1 MNAPVLLAQLAGSTT
16 QTPPS
21 PKNLKLEK
29 PQNGQAIS
37 VHLDGNTKLDFADIA
52 SEKLTFVKVGEKL
65 IILFDNQSTVTVD
78 PVFDSMGKPLTDLAF
93 DMGSDRT
100 LTGEQFAQTFP
111 ITTDQSVLP
120 AAGGATGP
128 TGGANFG
135 DATVGALGASGARL
149 ALLTGEDTGGGFD
162 NLDDGT
168 PNPSPIPGGV
178 TAVTLN
184 EDGFAEGNLGGTG
197 DTGGTA
203 TSVTGS
209 LNVDFG
215 TDGSNRSFAFSLN
228 QPTLAGLTSD
238 GQTVQL
244 AFTTVNGQPVLI
256 GYVGGDFN
264 VAANQ
269 VFTVSLDA
277 SSLQGNYT
285 FTLLRPLDHPI
296 GGTEDTI
303 NLSIN
308 VIATD
313 GSGDT
318 VAVTIPI
325 GINDDT
331 PVIGTPADA
340 ALTDPLSGNPATQTG
355 SLGISWGADRYND
368 HVDGGVSATTGAT
381 GDRSVV
387 FANTQVT
394 ATGDGATA
402 IGTLTSHG
410 ETVRYVLLEN
420 GTVLVAYT
428 GATAPTSLADL
439 QQSGTP
445 SGEGEGGEGGIANNV
460 VFVVTLSDASNSGSY
475 VVTQYRSLDHDNGSA
490 TFQNIDLAFNF
501 TATDSDGDTVNG
513 TLHAVIADTVPVVT
527 GSADASTL
535 SEGNGETPPSE
546 GGGDMPSLLVVG
558 GSFTPKD
565 TGAVSLHIDWRSDNQ
580 NPNTPGATHD
590 RSVTFTAAT
599 QTALEALGLTSD
611 GATIIYTISA
621 GGTLLTATTAASEGH
636 SARTIFTVQLSDS
649 GNGSYDFTLLDNLD
663 HRGSSEGSQA
673 LTFGFI
679 ATDSDGDSTVPAS
692 FTVNITDDVPTAG
705 GIESQTLSEQT
716 QSGATNGFVSTSLDN
731 VSLNINWG
739 ADDVNN
745 NGASIDRK
753 VAFTTAAAPSGL
765 TSNGEAITYVLSE
778 NGTLLTASA
787 GERVVFTVKLSD
799 INSGTYTFTLLDNLD
814 HVGANGASIAL
825 GFNFT
830 ATDAD
835 GDPVGSSFTVNI
847 NDDVPTT
854 GAIAGETLVESTSAE
869 SSNAFIAKALNGISL
884 NVDWNSDDA
893 NAGGTN
899 DRSVAFTTSAAPS
912 GLTSNGQTIIYT
924 LSDNGTLLTAT
935 AGART
940 VFTVQLSDTGNGT
953 YTFNLLDNLD
963 HAGANGASVPLTF
976 SFTATDSDGD
986 TTSPASFTVNVT
998 DDSPGIGTPDVLT
1011 LVESTSPSSSNAF
1024 ISATATGS
1032 LAVDWNSD
1040 DNNQVSGP
1048 GTSDR
1053 SVAFSAATLTSLN
1066 ALHLTSNGTTLTY
1079 SFSDNGQL
1087 LTAKAGGTTVFTVQ
1101 LSDTANGTYTFKLLD
1116 NLDHASG
1123 NAKNDLALTFGFT
1136 ATDSDGDTTAPASF
1150 TVHVTDDVPVAG
1162 VGDTRGVDE
1171 DDLLS
1176 GTSPNFFDL
1185 QVGGRLNIDWNSDDH
1200 DGGNV
1205 ANRSVSFEHTAA
1217 ADNVAVRDVNN
1228 NLVNLTSD
1236 GATVHYT
1243 IIGEDLVA
1251 YTGNNPFFNRV
1262 FVVSLDDDNAGSYTF
1277 TLLGHVDHPTADG
1290 QNTLTFTFDYTATDS
1305 DGDKSSSVFSV
1316 TVKDDVPTIGNTE
1329 SESVREDS
1337 LPTTFYDTTFPDAPN
1352 STVQLGDLNI
1362 NWGADN
1368 NNSGA
1373 TNNRSVVFTTAAGAT
1388 GLTSDGTAIVYSISA
1403 DGTVLT
1409 AKAGVRTVFTV
1420 ELSDSGDGS
1429 YKFTL
1434 FDNIDHAASG
1444 QNDDSRTLSFG
1455 IKATDSDGDSATADF
1470 VVSIVDDAP
1479 EAHTGDGRT
1488 INENDLSNGT
1498 SPNAP
1503 GLTATGDLNIS
1514 WGADDANPSAG
1525 GGLGDRTVGFRFNSA
1540 ADNVDAENSNGQNL
1554 TLRSDGQTVQY
1565 AFDGQ
1570 KLVGYIGANL
1580 ASGTR
1585 IFEVTLSDANDGS
1598 YTFKLLGNLDHP
1610 TGSGTNLVN
1619 LTFSYTA
1626 TDGDGDTSSSNFTVT
1641 IRDDVPE
1648 IGAPV
1653 ASTLTEDTTIVGG
1666 GEEFVPQTA
1675 LNKSLN
1681 INWGADDN
1689 NSGTANRSVAFSSS
1703 MDSGDSVHTTG
1714 SGSPVLKS
1722 DGVTVQFLRISDT
1735 EIWGM
1740 ANDNGGS
1747 LTINDRKVFHI
1758 TLSDTGNGTYT
1769 FELLDN
1775 LDHVGSGQGSAL
1787 SLQLGFVAT
1796 DADGDTDSSSF
1807 TVTIS
1812 DDNGRPS
1819 IGTAQAVS
1827 VDEDGLTGGNTQP
1840 ATGDLPGAATSAM
1853 GSLAISWG
1861 ADNNNSGAA
1870 DRSVAFSGI
1879 SDGQNAMS
1887 NVGPLTVDGAQV
1899 KLWVVGNTV
1908 YGYTGSNPMNGST
1921 PPSAGS
1927 QVFTVSLSDLSSG
1940 NYTFNLLKHLDHPA
1954 GNNENDITL
1963 SFGYQATDADGDVTA
1978 ASTFTVTVNDDS
1990 PVTTGAVTAATVL
2003 DDDAFAGGNAGGA
2016 GDVTNATSATG
2027 AAGALFSA
2035 GADGFK
2041 SVTLGTTTA
2050 FSTIYKD
2057 ANGVAHQESV
2067 TWGSASV
2074 SGGVTTWTA
2083 IGAVSGAT
2091 VATLAIGANGSYTFT
2106 TSRPLVHP
2114 TAGANE
2120 ENLSLTFNY
2129 TVTDGDN
2136 DPATGSLTVNV
2147 NDDTPVS
2154 QGTVTAA
2161 TTLDDEA
2168 QTVFP
2173 ANAGGVSGDVSP
2185 DTNTTS
2191 GAAGSLFTAGADGFK
2206 SVAMTSATFS
2216 VVYKDANGFALTETA
2231 TWGSPVVG
2239 ANGATTWTA
2248 TSSHYGSAAVL
2259 VIGANGSYTLTVNAP
2274 IAHATPG
2281 TAEENKALTFNITVT
2296 DGDGDTATGSL
2307 TVNVN
2312 DDTVVLGTAVAGFVD
2327 EGNLA
2332 GGNKDDGYPGDLT
2345 IAQGDNGTRTTSG
2358 SLAIAFGADGKAA
2371 TVMGG
2376 TSTQTFTFS
2385 GNSNLTADLIVTQGT
2400 VNHPS
2405 ASGIVFGGINN
2416 PIIINANDSLPFK
2429 LDAIDLG
2436 LSGAQT
2442 TPTVILKGYDSNN
2455 NLVATYTLSV
2465 ANVASL
2471 VSGTPTHFNAAGT
2484 PFANVLIDRLE
2495 IYTGNGFSGY
2505 VMADNLVVTQ
2515 NTSSGPIVVDA
2526 AVTFTDH
2533 SNGLANLVVKDANAN
2548 DVTASLTSNGAAVHY
2563 AMIDAVTLIGYT
2575 GAIAPISLSDARV
2588 VFSAVLSSAAVNGS
2602 YTFTQNANLDHPIA
2616 GQDDDLVF
2624 TFNFTAK
2631 DGDGDK
2637 ANGHFTVTIDDDAPT
2652 LTNPAPGANLIDNG
2666 QFLDNAG
2673 FGPAMGWGGQAA
2685 SGATKGWVI
2694 TGADLERNPS
2704 GWYVTDPVNGGRV
2717 VDLDA
2722 SPGNVTITQTLTNL
2736 TAGESY
2742 TLSFDA
2748 AKPEGFSATAQ
2759 VWWNGQ
2765 LVGTVNPT
2773 GSFQQFSFTFTA
2785 VAGTNTLEFR
2795 EVGVAD
2801 NGGTFLANVQLHTS
2815 ASIVDEDALSG
2826 GNAGGQGDAPGTAIA
2841 TGSLGIHW
2849 GADASDT
2856 SDAGGVQDGAGAA
2869 NSVSSNVAAL
2879 TGRAVYFTDSDSA
2892 TSGLQPAVIA
2902 TAGVTAIALTSQGQA
2917 VHYQA
2922 LENGT
2927 TVVGYTGTFVAGN
2940 TSNWV
2945 FKASLSDDANGSYK
2959 FTLFKPIDHPVG
2971 GSEDDVSL
2979 SFGYTARDSDGD
2991 TVSGT
2996 FSVTVDDDTPVA
3008 TAPAETVTVN
3018 EVGLSQV
3025 DAHTGFL
3032 NVSWGA
3038 DKGDAKHLNFA
3049 KDGNGNVV
3057 GPVLHSGGVL
3067 LAYRVEPESAGSDNE
3082 RLIAY
3087 RVDDPSKSAVFSIT
3101 LYEPGNPYYTVALF
3115 GPLDH
3120 APGSDPL
3127 TLGFTVVATD
3137 ADGDALNVPI
3147 TVSIVDDVPVATGTV
3162 LIATVHE
3169 SELSTATGDLS
3180 TGTQAGNVDNKN
3192 GDAGTDDSIFIGN
3205 LSSLVSMGADSPGTF
3220 VVETTGLS
3228 SSLTSLTSGGVALTY
3243 TVVNNTLIAWAGANQ
3258 IFTFAVNAT
3267 TGAYT
3272 FTLKGPLDHVANYVI
3287 DNTLVPVAAI
3297 DNPGE
3302 IYAVAAINGNPRAF
3316 EGRLPDGDVIISVTN
3331 SGNTAVNWVLDNT
3344 AGGTDYPLSI
3354 AAHTTIFIN
3363 VGQISTPPN
3372 VHFDLTGPG
3381 APGGQTTVN
3390 SGHQD
3395 IVAAGGT
3402 DALTLDLSSAITA
3415 RDGDGDT
3422 VALHD
3427 QLIITVADDA
3437 PVLVGSAA
3445 VVTVDETN
3453 TPLAQVAYGSL
3464 KIAFGADK
3472 IGTHLDFAT
3481 DGNGQPAHPAGLTSD
3496 GVALDYMLRTT
3507 QYGEKQ
3513 LVAFKV
3519 GDTVDNPV
3527 FIVALSSPAN
3537 PTYIFTL
3544 FQNLDHPAGSNTLDL
3559 NFTIRATDGDG
3570 DFVDRVIDVNV
3581 TDSVPTIPATTVQR
3595 AGVQDDALI
3604 NGNPEA
3610 GDTATASGTLSHNF
3624 GADSNGHLSWVS
3636 ATLPT
3641 GGYTSVINGNIYEI
3655 YQLQNS
3661 VNVKVFAVTLDPAT
3675 GAYTVV
3681 QFAAI
3686 HHPGG
3691 NGEQGE
3697 PFNLN
3702 YRVTDGDGD
3711 YIDSYLRVV
3720 VGDDVPVISG
3730 PLTQVNLL
3738 TNGDFAG
3745 GAFAHT
3751 ESWGQWATDSTGWKI
3766 TGTQLGQTGVQ
3777 LERIQSGYLG
3787 VVTSNGHPMVD
3798 LAATPGD
3805 IAISQTINGL
3815 PVGQHYTL
3823 SFEIG
3828 ASNPSSAG
3836 LEVYWNGVLVH
3847 TYQPTG
3853 TMTVQTLDLTATAG
3867 ANTVTF
3873 KEIGSAGDN
3882 TGTYLANVSLVQAS
3896 ASLPVF
3902 HADIGEDGASVV
3914 TLVSGTDFRFGADGP
3929 GSVAFDTAHA
3939 TISTPTGTTLGV
3951 PTLSYDPLT
3960 GKLTVNPSWGF
3971 NGLSEGEIAT
3981 LSVPFTVTDS
3991 DGDSKSGVYQ
4001 FTIHGTNDAVTTSE
4015 GFPDAGTM
4023 TEYAETDPQAGSS
4036 TDRVEFDAPPG
4047 YGGYNGGGFW
4057 IYDDQGDTHTLTV
4070 TPQATGYLGHLTAV
4084 VSEETAN
4091 DGAGFVNWQYHVTDA
4106 DLNPLAAGET
4116 KIEKFT
4122 ITVDD
4127 GHGSTTSRVITVT
4140 LVGTNDSPVISTS
4153 SVVVGTIIES
4163 GDPSGVN
4170 EAGLGGGLDPTPAMA
4185 AAILAH
4191 SLVSNGLAVLQADPS
4206 QVHALL
4212 ATIQSELGVNAG
4224 TAITIIWNA
4233 LDDAYVAQGADQ
4245 IKINQA
4251 FTRLGIEYAAYVKNG
4266 GTPLLDV
4273 VAKYTA
4279 DANNDGIPE
4288 RLQSLHDN
4296 LLGNLSEAALQQ
4308 RYGADPLHG
4317 IFAGQI
4323 SAIDP
4328 DLLDRPYASGNAGS
4342 AGNTA
4347 AHTWDV
4353 ANGFADQISGQLI
4366 ATDVDHGATQAWTV
4380 AGPATYGTMAIDA
4393 TGKWTYTLDNT
4404 LPATQALA
4412 QGDSVQQTFTATVTD
4427 DHGATDTVQVTVT
4440 ITGSNDA
4447 PVMTSGAASAVV
4459 FEAGGLNNVVTAEVA
4474 VDHKFEPVRDVDGV
4488 ADDAIG
4494 STINTAA
4501 DMKAVVL
4508 AVQATLGAGATMAD
4522 AIAAVW
4528 DYLDDARGVIPNVDA
4543 AYYAQSIN
4551 KGTVLLGL
4559 VYGEYL
4565 QQGGRP
4571 LLDVIVKYQPDG
4583 ALGYINGG
4591 VQDGTPDR
4599 VQSMHDNLLGAV
4611 DTPSIDDKFSSDQ
4624 ALLTNLKAQILA
4636 VGLTDRPI
4644 YSGEEGV
4651 ANNALAWDQAH
4662 GFLPVASGQMTA
4674 TDVDHGA
4681 VLTWSING
4689 PATYGNMAIDPVTG
4703 VWSYTLDNGKTA
4715 TQALAEGE
4723 NKTQVFT
4730 ATVTDEHGAT
4740 ANQTVT
4746 ITIHGT
4752 NDAPVIHVDN
4762 GDSDARFLTETNA
4775 ALTAGGTLSVTD
4787 VDVSDA
4793 VTASVLSVSASGSGI
4808 ENHFTSA
4815 QLLSFLSLDASQV
4828 KAAGSTTGDIAWTFN
4843 SQGEAFD
4850 FLPNGWESK
4859 ISYTIQVSDGH
4870 GGMDTHVVEIK
4881 IHGTNDA
4888 PVVDLDGAASAGN
4901 DIAVTAVEQLPQW
4914 ILSSATITDVDS
4926 TTMHSMKVT
4935 LATQPDGLG
4944 VEGLSFNTSTTDALT
4959 MAGLTYGYDATTG
4972 VLTVTGDASNAV
4984 YQTIMRGVVYQY
4996 TGDAPSTGDRT
5007 VTVVVNDGLD
5017 NSITHTATVHVLPMN
5032 DAPSLAGPLAATV
5045 TEGGIHTL
5053 TATELGYTDPDNI
5066 DSEVVFHVS
5075 GVQHGTITNGG
5086 APATSFTAAELAAG
5100 LIKFTHDG
5108 SDGSPT
5114 TFQVYVEDGNQDGST
5129 PLPGTFTFTVNGVND
5144 APINTLPAGPLTVAE
5159 DTPLAITGLSI
5170 SDSDAGTSSVTT
5182 TLSVTSGML
5191 TVLGGSGVTI
5201 AGNGSATVT
5210 LTGSQADINAALALA
5225 NGVVYQ
5231 DALNHNGGV
5240 DLTVTTSDLGYSGS
5254 GGALTDTDT
5263 IHINVTPVNDAP
5275 TPQNDVYVTDED
5287 HNVTFNVLANDTDPD
5302 GNVLHLTGGLGG
5314 FQGPF
5319 DSASLESNGNLTVRP
5334 TANASGTVIL
5344 TYQVTDGIMTTQATA
5359 TVDIRPVADNAVL
5372 TASGGNE
5379 DSTFAVH
5386 IALHD
5391 TDGSEKATHI
5401 ELSGYPAG
5409 TTFNQGTLQNG
5420 VWVIDNPAGID
5431 LAHLTM
5437 TPPSNYNG
5445 GFNLGVSVTVVDH
5458 ATLTT
5463 GLATDTAT
5471 STGTIAVTVNAVNDG
5486 AATISVTDTTQTAT
5500 APKIGDV
5507 LQSTLGTDPDGAKTN
5522 VVYQWLSDGV
5532 NIANATSANY
5542 TIAAGDAG
5550 HAISVKVTYTDG
5562 QGFGEVVTSTPTAA
5576 VIGVNHA
5583 PVLDAARS
5591 VALANEANQDGLLTG
5606 AEKAVNGGFES
5617 SLSTGWTTSG
5627 SGVVFTSSTEH
5638 TGNNAAALLGT
5649 TPGTLSQTFA
5659 TEIGQQYVVTYWVA
5673 SNYGP
5678 DSSNNGGKVD
5688 LKLNGT
5694 SVYQVSGI
5702 QGLNGGVPYYTEVS
5716 TTVTATS
5723 TSTTLSFVLSDT
5735 AANKTVYLDDV
5746 TVKPVAIPAGVGTL
5760 VSSLVGIGTG
5770 PGNVTDVDAGAT
5782 TGIAITTVANTLSF
5796 NGSWYYQLAGSSTWV
5811 PFGNVSAAAALL
5823 LPPDAKI
5830 YFQQSISNDFG
5841 TGTITFRAWDQTSGT
5856 VGSKADTTVNGNATA
5871 FSTATDTASLTLDTT
5886 TFTGTAALTRFADDV
5901 FYVSGS
5907 HTVTATVNTQTSG
5920 ASATTLNAADL
5931 VTGAGHDTFNMTVN
5945 TTGMGGSYAF
5955 NFGTMGS
5962 SGGSFTG
5969 FDRVNV
5975 LVNPGKD
5982 VSLTF
5987 GNANILS
5994 NQTMTID
6001 GSATTSS
6008 TKTFAVDASLVTNGG
6023 DFVFVAGGFASNTF
6037 KGGAGDDTF
6046 KFTATQFGVAHT
6058 VAGGAGD
6065 DSIVIT
6071 GNAATVTIA
6080 DSAFAN
6086 VTGVE
6091 HLILSDATNSVTL
6104 GANAN
6109 TDMATA
6115 VGNMLIIDG
6124 SASSAS
6130 HSLTVDASST
6140 TFTNGA
6146 HLTVIGGAGNDVI
6159 TGSTGNDTLVGG
6171 LGNDTLSGRNGNDTY
6186 VFGLTDGSNDRINE
6200 GFNASNSDFDRIV
6213 IKTGG
6218 AAMSGL
6224 YAFDNSTDTLY
6235 GDLVIQYN
6243 GQQVTVEGHFSTN
6256 GFQVELINFDGGSV
6270 YGYNLGS
6277 NDYTIQ
6283 SGIAADPFEFDG
6295 TRAITLSSGDNF
6307 VAGELGTAN
6316 KITGGTGND
6325 LIFGGSQNDILSG
6338 GGGNDLLVGNAGG
6351 DTLWGGAGND
6361 VLVGGTGADIF
6372 KFGANEIGASNL
6384 DKIIDFSNA
6393 EGDKIDISG
6402 LLDSIAGLQADGSN
6416 INNYVHLTQNGG
6428 NVLVQVDTTGAGN
6441 FSGNTHD
6448 VATLVGYGTSNAD
6461 IVNMVFK
6468 NTDHTMTV

>member
-527 GSADASTL
+527 GPADTSTL
-535 SEGNGETPPSE
+535 SEGKTLPSE

-580 NPNTPGATHD
+580 NPTAVGGAHD

-599 QTALEALGLTSD
+599 QTALENLGLTSD

-621 GGTLLTATTAASEGH
+621 DGTLLTATTAASEGN

-679 ATDSDGDSTVPAS
+679 ATDSDGDSTVPAN

-731 VSLNINWG
+731 VSLIINWG

-799 INSGTYTFTLLDNLD
+799 VDSGTYTFALLDNLD

-835 GDPVGSSFTVNI
+835 GDPVGSSFSVNI

-924 LSDNGTLLTAT
+924 LSDNGMLLTAT

-963 HAGANGASVPLTF
+963 HAGANGASLPLTF

-998 DDSPGIGTPDVLT
+998 DDAPSIGTPDVLT

-1024 ISATATGS
+1024 ISATATAS

-1048 GTSDR
+1048 GASDR
-1053 SVAFSAATLTSLN
+1053 SVAFTAATLTSLN
-1066 ALHLTSNGTTLTY
+1066 ALHLTSNGTALTY

-1136 ATDSDGDTTAPASF
+1136 ATDSDGDTTVPASF

-1176 GTSPNFFDL
+1176 GTSPNIFDL
-1185 QVGGRLNIDWNSDDH
+1185 QVGARLNIDWNSDDH

-1205 ANRSVSFEHTAA
+1205 ANRSVSFEHTTA

-1236 GATVHYT
+1236 GATVHYA

-1262 FVVSLDDDNAGSYTF
+1262 FVVSLDDDNTGSYTF

-1470 VVSIVDDAP
+1470 AVSIVDDAP

-1525 GGLGDRTVGFRFNSA
+1525 GGLGDRAVGFRFNSA

-1666 GEEFVPQTA
+1666 GEEFVPQAA

-1703 MDSGDSVHTTG
+1703 IDSGDSVHTTG

-1840 ATGDLPGAATSAM
+1840 ATGDLAGAATSAM

-1861 ADNNNSGAA
+1861 ADNNNSGTA

-1908 YGYTGSNPMNGST
+1908 YGYTGSNPVNGST

-2027 AAGALFSA
+2027 AVGALFSV

-2050 FSTIYKD
+2050 FSAIYKD

-2091 VATLAIGANGSYTFT
+2091 VATLAIDANGSYTFT
-2106 TSRPLVHP
+2106 TSRPLVHS
-2114 TAGANE
+2114 TAGASE

-2168 QTVFP
+2168 LTVFTP
-2173 ANAGGVSGDVSP
+2173 TNAGGASGDVSP

-2191 GAAGSLFTAGADGFK
+2191 GVASSLFTAGADGFK

-2259 VIGANGSYTLTVNAP
+2259 VIGVNGSYTLTVNAP

-2281 TAEENKALTFNITVT
+2281 TAEENKALTFNFMVTDGDGDTATGSLTVNVNDDTPVSKGIVTAATTLDDEAQTVFPANAGGVSGDVSPDTNTVSGTAGSLFTAGADGVKSVAMTSATFGVIYKDANGFALTETATWGSPVVGANGATTWTAISAHYGSAAVLVINADGSYSFTVNAPIIHAISGTTEENKALTFNITVT

-2307 TVNVN
+2307 TVNIN

-2345 IAQGDNGTRTTSG
+2345 IAQGDNGTRSTSG

-2371 TVMGG
+2371 TVTGG

-2385 GNSNLTADLIVTQGT
+2385 GNNNLTADLIVTQGT

-2405 ASGIVFGGINN
+2405 ASGIVYGGINN

-2436 LSGAQT
+2436 LSGAAT

-2465 ANVASL
+2465 ANVAAL
-2471 VSGTPTHFNAAGT
+2471 TSGTPTHFNAAGT

-2495 IYTGNGFSGY
+2495 IYTGNGFNGY

-2515 NTSSGPIVVDA
+2515 NTASGPVVVDA

-2533 SNGLANLVVKDANAN
+2533 SNGLANIVVKDANGN
-2548 DVTASLTSNGAAVHY
+2548 DVTASLTSNGQAVHY

-2575 GAIAPISLSDARV
+2575 GATAPTSLSDARV
-2588 VFSAVLSSAAVNGS
+2588 VFSAVLSSASANGA

-2616 GQDDDLVF
+2616 GQEDDLTF

-2637 ANGHFTVTIDDDAPT
+2637 ANGHFTVTVDDDAPT
-2652 LTNPAPGANLIDNG
+2652 AT
-2666 QFLDNAG
+2666 
-2673 FGPAMGWGGQAA
+2673 AA
-2685 SGATKGWVI
+2685 VL
-2694 TGADLERNPS
+2694 TGA
-2704 GWYVTDPVNGGRV
+2704 
-2717 VDLDA
+2717 
-2722 SPGNVTITQTLTNL
+2722 
-2736 TAGESY
+2736 
-2742 TLSFDA
+2742 
-2748 AKPEGFSATAQ
+2748 
-2759 VWWNGQ
+2759 
-2765 LVGTVNPT
+2765 
-2773 GSFQQFSFTFTA
+2773 
-2785 VAGTNTLEFR
+2785 
-2795 EVGVAD
+2795 
-2801 NGGTFLANVQLHTS
+2801 
-2815 ASIVDEDALSG
+2815 
-2826 GNAGGQGDAPGTAIA
+2826 
-2841 TGSLGIHW
+2841 
-2849 GADASDT
+2849 
-2856 SDAGGVQDGAGAA
+2856 
-2869 NSVSSNVAAL
+2869 
-2879 TGRAVYFTDSDSA
+2879 VY
-2892 TSGLQPAVIA
+2892 
-2902 TAGVTAIALTSQGQA
+2902 
-2917 VHYQA
+2917 
-2922 LENGT
+2922 
-2927 TVVGYTGTFVAGN
+2927 
-2940 TSNWV
+2940 
-2945 FKASLSDDANGSYK
+2945 
-2959 FTLFKPIDHPVG
+2959 
-2971 GSEDDVSL
+2971 
-2979 SFGYTARDSDGD
+2979 
-2991 TVSGT
+2991 
-2996 FSVTVDDDTPVA
+2996 
-3008 TAPAETVTVN
+3008 
-3018 EVGLSQV
+3018 
-3025 DAHTGFL
+3025 
-3032 NVSWGA
+3032 
-3038 DKGDAKHLNFA
+3038 
-3049 KDGNGNVV
+3049 
-3057 GPVLHSGGVL
+3057 
-3067 LAYRVEPESAGSDNE
+3067 
-3082 RLIAY
+3082 
-3087 RVDDPSKSAVFSIT
+3087 
-3101 LYEPGNPYYTVALF
+3101 
-3115 GPLDH
+3115 
-3120 APGSDPL
+3120 
-3127 TLGFTVVATD
+3127 
-3137 ADGDALNVPI
+3137 
-3147 TVSIVDDVPVATGTV
+3147 
-3162 LIATVHE
+3162 E

-3180 TGTQAGNVDNKN
+3180 TGTQAGNADNKN
-3192 GDAGTDDSIFIGN
+3192 GDAGTDDSILVGN

-3228 SSLTSLTSGGVALTY
+3228 ASLTSLTSSGVALTY
-3243 TVVNNTLIAWAGANQ
+3243 TVVGNTLIAWAGSNQ
-3258 IFTFAVNAT
+3258 IFTFAVNAS

-3272 FTLKGPLDHVANYVI
+3272 FTLKGQIDHVANYVI
-3287 DNTLVPVAAI
+3287 DNASIPVAAI
-3297 DNPGE
+3297 DQPGE

-3316 EGRLPDGDVIISVTN
+3316 EGRLPDGDVIISITN

-3344 AGGTDYPLSI
+3344 SGGTDYPLSI
-3354 AAHTTIFIN
+3354 AANTTIFIN

-3372 VHFDLTGPG
+3372 VHFELTGPG
-3381 APGGQTTVN
+3381 APNGQTTVN

-3395 IVAAGGT
+3395 IAVTGGT
-3402 DALTLDLSSAITA
+3402 DTLALDLSSAVTV

-3427 QLIITVADDA
+3427 QLIVTVTDDA
-3437 PVLVGSAA
+3437 PVLAGAA
-3445 VVTVDETN
+3445 AAVTVDETS

-3464 KIAFGADK
+3464 KITIGGDKVGA
-3472 IGTHLDFAT
+3472 HLDFAT
-3481 DGNGQPAHPAGLTSD
+3481 DSNGQPVHPAGLTSD
-3496 GVALDYMLRTT
+3496 GVALDYVLRTT

-3513 LVAFKV
+3513 LVAFKH

-3527 FIVALSSPAN
+3527 FIVALSSPSN

-3544 FQNLDHPAGSNTLDL
+3544 FQNLDHAANSNTLDL
-3559 NFTIRATDGDG
+3559 GFTVRATDGDG
-3570 DFVDRVIDVNV
+3570 DYVDQAIHINV

-3604 NGNPEA
+3604 NGNPEP

-3624 GADSNGHLSWVS
+3624 GVDSNGHLSWVS

-3641 GGYTSVINGNIYEI
+3641 GGYTSVINGNVFEV
-3655 YQLQNS
+3655 YQLQNN
-3661 VNVKVFAVTLDPAT
+3661 VNVKVFTVTLNPTT
-3675 GAYTVV
+3675 GEYQVE

-3686 HHPGG
+3686 HHP
-3691 NGEQGE
+3691 NGAGE
-3697 PFNLN
+3697 LGEGFNLS

-3711 YIDSYLRVV
+3711 YVESYLRVV
-3720 VGDDVPVISG
+3720 VGDDVPVIIG
-3730 PLTQVNLL
+3730 NATQANLL
-3738 TNGDFAG
+3738 TNGDFSG
-3745 GAFAHT
+3745 GS
-3751 ESWGQWATDSTGWKI
+3751 SWHDASYGDWATGATGWEI
-3766 TGTQLGQTGVQ
+3766 TGTEAGQTGVQ
-3777 LERIQSGYLG
+3777 LERVPSGYFG
-3787 VVTSNGHPMVD
+3787 VVTSNGEPMVD
-3798 LAATPGD
+3798 LGASPGN
-3805 IAISQTINGL
+3805 IAVSQTLNGL
-3815 PVGQHYTL
+3815 TTGQHYTL

-3828 ASNPSSAG
+3828 TYDPSSSG
-3836 LEVYWNGVLVH
+3836 LQVYWNGQLVG
-3847 TYQPTG
+3847 TYAPG
-3853 TMTVQTLDLTATAG
+3853 STMAIQTLDLIAAGG

-3873 KEIGSAGDN
+3873 KEVGYAGDN

-3896 ASLPVF
+3896 STSLPLF
-3902 HADIGEDGASVV
+3902 HADIGEDGSSVV
-3914 TLVSGTDFRFGADGP
+3914 SLVSGTNYRFGADGP

-3951 PTLSYDPLT
+3951 PSISYDPVT
-3960 GKLTVNPSWGF
+3960 GKVTVNPGWGF

-3981 LSVPFTVTDS
+3981 LSVPFTVTDA

-4001 FTIHGTNDAVTTSE
+4001 FTIHGTNDAVGTSI
-4015 GFPDAGTM
+4015 GFPDTGTM
-4023 TEYAETDPQAGSS
+4023 TEYAETDPQAGS
-4036 TDRVEFDAPPG
+4036 TADRTRFNDSSSG
-4047 YGGYNGGGFW
+4047 GGYNGGGFW

-4070 TPQATGYLGHLTAV
+4070 TPQGAGYIGYVTAV
-4084 VSEETAN
+4084 VAEETLN
-4091 DGAGFVNWQYHVTDA
+4091 DGNGFVDWQYHVTDA
-4106 DLNPLAAGET
+4106 QLNFLGAGET
-4116 KIEKFT
+4116 KQEVFRIL
-4122 ITVDD
+4122 VSD
-4127 GHGSTTSRVITVT
+4127 GHGSSAYRDITVT
-4140 LVGTNDSPVISTS
+4140 LVGSNDKPVIS
-4153 SVVVGTIIES
+4153 I
-4163 GDPSGVN
+4163 
-4170 EAGLGGGLDPTPAMA
+4170 
-4185 AAILAH
+4185 
-4191 SLVSNGLAVLQADPS
+4191 
-4206 QVHALL
+4206 
-4212 ATIQSELGVNAG
+4212 
-4224 TAITIIWNA
+4224 
-4233 LDDAYVAQGADQ
+4233 
-4245 IKINQA
+4245 
-4251 FTRLGIEYAAYVKNG
+4251 
-4266 GTPLLDV
+4266 
-4273 VAKYTA
+4273 
-4279 DANNDGIPE
+4279 DG
-4288 RLQSLHDN
+4288 
-4296 LLGNLSEAALQQ
+4296 
-4308 RYGADPLHG
+4308 
-4317 IFAGQI
+4317 
-4323 SAIDP
+4323 
-4328 DLLDRPYASGNAGS
+4328 
-4342 AGNTA
+4342 
-4347 AHTWDV
+4347 
-4353 ANGFADQISGQLI
+4353 
-4366 ATDVDHGATQAWTV
+4366 
-4380 AGPATYGTMAIDA
+4380 
-4393 TGKWTYTLDNT
+4393 
-4404 LPATQALA
+4404 
-4412 QGDSVQQTFTATVTD
+4412 
-4427 DHGATDTVQVTVT
+4427 
-4440 ITGSNDA
+4440 
-4447 PVMTSGAASAVV
+4447 
-4459 FEAGGLNNVVTAEVA
+4459 
-4474 VDHKFEPVRDVDGV
+4474 
-4488 ADDAIG
+4488 
-4494 STINTAA
+4494 
-4501 DMKAVVL
+4501 
-4508 AVQATLGAGATMAD
+4508 
-4522 AIAAVW
+4522 
-4528 DYLDDARGVIPNVDA
+4528 
-4543 AYYAQSIN
+4543 
-4551 KGTVLLGL
+4551 
-4559 VYGEYL
+4559 
-4565 QQGGRP
+4565 
-4571 LLDVIVKYQPDG
+4571 
-4583 ALGYINGG
+4583 
-4591 VQDGTPDR
+4591 
-4599 VQSMHDNLLGAV
+4599 
-4611 DTPSIDDKFSSDQ
+4611 
-4624 ALLTNLKAQILA
+4624 
-4636 VGLTDRPI
+4636 
-4644 YSGEEGV
+4644 
-4651 ANNALAWDQAH
+4651 
-4662 GFLPVASGQMTA
+4662 
-4674 TDVDHGA
+4674 
-4681 VLTWSING
+4681 
-4689 PATYGNMAIDPVTG
+4689 
-4703 VWSYTLDNGKTA
+4703 
-4715 TQALAEGE
+4715 
-4723 NKTQVFT
+4723 
-4730 ATVTDEHGAT
+4730 
-4740 ANQTVT
+4740 
-4746 ITIHGT
+4746 
-4752 NDAPVIHVDN
+4752 
-4762 GDSDARFLTETNA
+4762 GDSDHVFLTETNA
-4775 ALTAGGTLSVTD
+4775 GLSATGTLSVTD
-4787 VDVSDA
+4787 VDLSDT
-4793 VTASVLSVSASGSGI
+4793 VTANVLSVTASGSGI
-4808 ENHFTSA
+4808 GSHFTNA
-4815 QLLSFLSLDASQV
+4815 QLLAFMTVATGDVTPAGS
-4828 KAAGSTTGDIAWTFN
+4828 AAGDLAWTFN
-4843 SQGEAFD
+4843 SQGQAFD
-4850 FLPNGWESK
+4850 FLPNGWESVL
-4859 ISYTIQVSDGH
+4859 SYTIQVSDGH

-4881 IHGTNDA
+4881 VHGTNDA
-4888 PVVDLDGAASAGN
+4888 PVIDLNGAATAGN
-4901 DIAVTAVEQLPQW
+4901 DVVVTAVEQMPQW
-4914 ILSSATITDVDS
+4914 ILSDATLTDVDS

-4935 LATQPDGLG
+4935 LTTQPDGLG
-4944 VEGLSFNTSTTDALT
+4944 VEGLSFNTSATNALT
-4959 MAGLTYGYDATTG
+4959 TAGLTYGYDATTG

-5032 DAPSLAGPLAATV
+5032 NAPSLAGPLAATV

-5053 TATELGYTDPDNI
+5053 TAAELGYTDPDNTA
-5066 DSEVVFHVS
+5066 SEVVFHVS
-5075 GVQHGTITNGG
+5075 NVQHGTITNGG

-5108 SDGSPT
+5108 SEDLTT
-5114 TFQVYVEDGNQDGST
+5114 TFQVTVEDGNQDGST
-5129 PLPGTFTFTVNGVND
+5129 PVPGTFTFTMEGVND
-5144 APINTLPAGPLTVAE
+5144 APVITSAPLQTHADIYAAGFLDHAVTATTAADHKFEIDQDIDTQIGALLAATPANMHAVLVGVQAALGHAAGFADAIAAVWDYVDDHYSYY
-5159 DTPLAITGLSI
+5159 DTT
-5170 SDSDAGTSSVTT
+5170 
-5182 TLSVTSGML
+5182 
-5191 TVLGGSGVTI
+5191 
-5201 AGNGSATVT
+5201 
-5210 LTGSQADINAALALA
+5210 INAAGVRLAIEYAKYVQDGGAPLS
-5225 NGVVYQ
+5225 GVVVKYEADGPDYGNLPDRAQ
-5231 DALNHNGGV
+5231 SMHDNLLGNLDKASIDDKFLPGGAGGSNGPPNGIADVALHDELLAEIAAAGLSGRPYYAGYEDSFASPSQQWDAAHGLLPGGTHQIISGQLTATDVDTNDAGQLSWSLNTTATPYGTMSIDPATGVWSYDLDNGLAATKALHVGDV
-5240 DLTVTTSDLGYSGS
+5240 VTLNFVATVADAHGGSASQTVTI
-5254 GGALTDTDT
+5254 T
-5263 IHINVTPVNDAP
+5263 IHGGNDAP
-5275 TPQNDVYVTDED
+5275 VTQNEIYFIDED
-5287 HNVTFNVLANDTDPD
+5287 QVLTNAHLLANDSDPD
-5302 GNVLHLTGGLGG
+5302 GDALTRVGLVTGNPS
-5314 FQGPF
+5314 GPAGSTSVTPAG
-5319 DSASLESNGNLTVRP
+5319 DLTYTPVANESGYSV
-5334 TANASGTVIL
+5334 L
-5344 TYQVTDGIMTTQATA
+5344 TYQVSDGSRTTPA
-5359 TVDIRPVADNAVL
+5359 TVTVNVRPIADAAVL

-5386 IALHD
+5386 IALGD

-5409 TTFNQGTLQNG
+5409 TTFNQGSLQGG
-5420 VWVIDNPAGID
+5420 VWVIDNLAGID

-5437 TPPSNYNG
+5437 TPPNNYNG

-5463 GLATDTAT
+5463 GLVTDTAT
-5471 STGTIAVTVNAVNDG
+5471 STGTIAVTVNAVNDLPVLTADDATLTETASADAGLLSKTGNILSNDHDVDGDTLSVKTIRAANGVPTDENPIAIAPGGNVTSHGIYGDLVMHSDGSYTYTANAAFDALADGVQKTDVFKYVATDGNGGDVAQYLTVHLTGVNDTPVPVADDQNLTDTAVIDAGVVKTFAGSVLANDHDAENDPLTVITIRPDAQSGPTYLNG
-5486 AATISVTDTTQTAT
+5486 ATTVAHGVYGDLTINTDGTYTYTPNANYDALGAGVSATDVFKYGASDGNSAHGGFLTFHITGGNDPAVFTGTDTTSLTESNVA
-5500 APKIGDV
+5500 
-5507 LQSTLGTDPDGAKTN
+5507 QSTGGTLVVNDVDGADTLVPQANAAGSNNYGVFNVNADGTWTYTMNSAHGEFVAGQTYTDKLTVHSADGTAHDLTVNILGTDN
-5522 VVYQWLSDGV
+5522 
-5532 NIANATSANY
+5532 
-5542 TIAAGDAG
+5542 
-5550 HAISVKVTYTDG
+5550 
-5562 QGFGEVVTSTPTAA
+5562 
-5576 VIGVNHA
+5576 NHA
-5583 PVLDAARS
+5583 PDL
-5591 VALANEANQDGLLTG
+5591 
-5606 AEKAVNGGFES
+5606 VNGTYGGTVTGQVHALPASALVNGSFES
-5617 SLSTGWTTSG
+5617 GGTGWTVASQAGGAAFSSNFPADG
-5627 SGVVFTSSTEH
+5627 SGNFTVNSFGQVTGIKTQLAQVVDTLPGVQYTLSFQVYTVS
-5638 TGNNAAALLGT
+5638 T
-5649 TPGTLSQTFA
+5649 TPGDHLFVNWNGTQVLAVATAQASGGYHTFTATVTGTGHDTLQFAVDDANNNPATFDSWRFDAVSLTPATHYEATSGTIAFSDADVSDVHSVTVTTPVGSNYIGNFVSTVDEATHQVKWTFYASDSALQALSSNSVDQTYTLKIDDGHGGFDTQNVTVTLAKHIDAAPVITSSAQTGFATEDASVGIVNLVQNPTFELPNIYNPVLTPWTVSGAGVVHIYGSGANGSIDAAYLDQNTTLSQTM
-5659 TEIGQQYVVTYWVA
+5659 TTQIGTTYTIDFFMH
-5673 SNYGP
+5673 NYGTP
-5678 DSSNNGGKVD
+5678 FSVSV
-5688 LKLNGT
+5688 NGT
-5694 SVYQVSGI
+5694 PVWTTSNVIQSWTEYSV
-5702 QGLNGGVPYYTEVS
+5702 TF
-5716 TTVTATS
+5716 TATS
-5723 TSTTLSFVLSDT
+5723 TSTVLSF
-5735 AANKTVYLDDV
+5735 
-5746 TVKPVAIPAGVGTL
+5746 
-5760 VSSLVGIGTG
+5760 
-5770 PGNVTDVDAGAT
+5770 AT
-5782 TGIAITTVANTLSF
+5782 TGV
-5796 NGSWYYQLAGSSTWV
+5796 NGADIDEVSVQAGTKHIV
-5811 PFGNVSAAAALL
+5811 EGIETNA
-5823 LPPDAKI
+5823 
-5830 YFQQSISNDFG
+5830 
-5841 TGTITFRAWDQTSGT
+5841 GTITYTDADVTDTHTVAASGPTFAWSGGSLTQAQINALTSASTFTLNATESGGTGSVAWKHSVADSAIQFLNAGQTLTETYTVTIDDGQGGTTSQNVTITINGTNEPAAPTGTNATLAATEDVTRVLTLADFGYSDADGNPMSGVTITSVSTNSSLGQLLYGTSAVTSNQFISAADIAAGMLNFAPKDDIFTNVGSVSFGFKVVDSTGASDPTANTITIGFDNSNKTDNTSNGNSSGT
-5856 VGSKADTTVNGNATA
+5856 ATAAENLGAPYSFKDSGGSSDVLQINNNASSSALTSLNFLKSSDNLEFGWASSGGNGYGTVLDQYVNGNKYETFQFQNAASYGGFA
-5871 FSTATDTASLTLDTT
+5871 FS
-5886 TFTGTAALTRFADDV
+5886 
-5901 FYVSGS
+5901 
-5907 HTVTATVNTQTSG
+5907 
-5920 ASATTLNAADL
+5920 
-5931 VTGAGHDTFNMTVN
+5931 
-5945 TTGMGGSYAF
+5945 GSYALAQSLS
-5955 NFGTMGS
+5955 NSGSGNRIVAGTEGSDTMTGGS
-5962 SGGSFTG
+5962 SS
-5969 FDRVNV
+5969 DIM
-5975 LVNPGKD
+5975 
-5982 VSLTF
+5982 F
-5987 GNANILS
+5987 GNGGHDNIS
-5994 NQTMTID
+5994 GN
-6001 GSATTSS
+6001 S
-6008 TKTFAVDASLVTNGG
+6008 
-6023 DFVFVAGGFASNTF
+6023 
-6037 KGGAGDDTF
+6037 GDD
-6046 KFTATQFGVAHT
+6046 
-6058 VAGGAGD
+6058 
-6065 DSIVIT
+6065 
-6071 GNAATVTIA
+6071 
-6080 DSAFAN
+6080 
-6086 VTGVE
+6086 
-6091 HLILSDATNSVTL
+6091 
-6104 GANAN
+6104 
-6109 TDMATA
+6109 
-6115 VGNMLIIDG
+6115 LII
-6124 SASSAS
+6124 
-6130 HSLTVDASST
+6130 
-6140 TFTNGA
+6140 
-6146 HLTVIGGAGNDVI
+6146 
-6159 TGSTGNDTLVGG
+6159 GG
-6171 LGNDTLSGRNGNDTY
+6171 LGNDTLSGGNGNDTF
-6186 VFGLTDGSNDRINE
+6186 VFGLADGNDTINE
-6200 GFNASNSDFDRIV
+6200 GIGASSSDFDRIA
-6213 IKTGG
+6213 ILTGG

-6224 YAFDNSTDTLY
+6224 YAFDNNPIEFY

-6243 GQQVTVEGHFSTN
+6243 GQQVTVQGHFY
-6256 GFQVELINFDGGSV
+6256 GQGYQVELINFDNGSV
-6270 YGYNLGS
+6270 YGYTLGAG
-6277 NDYTIQ
+6277 DYSIL
-6283 SGIAADPFEFDG
+6283 SGLTADAPDVSG
-6295 TRAITLSSGDNF
+6295 YRTITLSSGSNF

-6316 KITGGTGND
+6316 KITGGSGAD
-6325 LIFGGSQNDILSG
+6325 LIFGGDQADILSG
-6338 GGGNDLLVGNAGG
+6338 GGGNNLIVGGHGNDTLSAGGGNDVYAFGMTDGTDTITDTGGAADAIFIDTNGAAMSNLVAYDDNNGTTAGNLVIQYNGQQITVNNHFTSSNSAIERISFDGGSVDGYDLGSTVYTVRTNDPSNSGGSRNVDLSALGADNFVAGEDGTANTITGGTGKDLLFGASQVDVLSGGGGN
-6351 DTLWGGAGND
+6351 DYLSGGANDDILSGGTGND
-6361 VLVGGTGADIF
+6361 VLRGGLGADTF
-6372 KFGANEIGASNL
+6372 KFGAGHIGAANL
-6384 DKIIDFSNA
+6384 DSILDFSNA

-6402 LLDSIAGLQADGSN
+6402 LLDSIAGVQADGSN

-6468 NTDHTMTV
+6468 NTDHSMTV

>member
-16 QTPPS
+16 QAPPS

-149 ALLTGEDTGGGFD
+149 ALLTGEDTGGGFGT
-162 NLDDGT
+162 LDDGT

-184 EDGFAEGNLGGTG
+184 EDGFADGNLGGTG
-197 DTGGTA
+197 DSGGTA

-215 TDGSNRSFAFSLN
+215 TDFVNRSFAFSLN

-244 AFTTVNGQPVLI
+244 AFTTVNGQPVMI
-256 GYVGGDFN
+256 GYVGGDFT

-277 SSLQGNYT
+277 SSLQGSYT

-296 GGTEDTI
+296 HGTEDTI

-318 VAVTIPI
+318 APVTISI

-410 ETVRYVLLEN
+410 ETVHYVLLEN

-428 GATAPTSLADL
+428 GATAPTSLASL

-445 SGEGEGGEGGIANNV
+445 SGEGEGGEGGIAGNI

-527 GSADASTL
+527 GPADESTVN
-535 SEGNGETPPSE
+535 EGNGETPPSE

-580 NPNTPGATHD
+580 NPTAAGGAHD

-599 QTALEALGLTSD
+599 QTALENLGLTSD

-621 GGTLLTATTAASEGH
+621 DGTLLTATTAASEGH

-679 ATDSDGDSTVPAS
+679 ATDSDGDSTVPAN

-716 QSGATNGFVSTSLDN
+716 QSGATNGFVSTSLDS

-753 VAFTTAAAPSGL
+753 VAFTAAAAPSGL

-799 INSGTYTFTLLDNLD
+799 VDSGTYTFTLLDNLD

-924 LSDNGTLLTAT
+924 LSDNGMLLTAT

-963 HAGANGASVPLTF
+963 HAGANGASLPLTF

-998 DDSPGIGTPDVLT
+998 DDSPSIGTTDVLT

-1048 GTSDR
+1048 GASDR
-1053 SVAFSAATLTSLN
+1053 SVAFTAATLTSLN
-1066 ALHLTSNGTTLTY
+1066 ALHLTSNGTALTY

-1123 NAKNDLALTFGFT
+1123 NDKNDLALTFGFT
-1136 ATDSDGDTTAPASF
+1136 ATDSDGDTTAPANF

-1205 ANRSVSFEHTAA
+1205 ANRSVSFEHTTA
-1217 ADNVAVRDVNN
+1217 ADNVAVRDANN

-1236 GATVHYT
+1236 GATVHYA

-1262 FVVSLDDDNAGSYTF
+1262 FVVSLDDDNTGSYTF

-1470 VVSIVDDAP
+1470 AVSIVDDAP

-1498 SPNAP
+1498 SPSAS

-1525 GGLGDRTVGFRFNSA
+1525 GGLGDRAVGFRFNSA

-1619 LTFSYTA
+1619 LTFGYTA

-1703 MDSGDSVHTTG
+1703 IDSGDSVHTTG

-1812 DDNGRPS
+1812 DDNGRPF

-1840 ATGDLPGAATSAM
+1840 ATGDLAGAATSAM

-2003 DDDAFAGGNAGGA
+2003 DDDAFAGGNASGT

-2041 SVTLGTTTA
+2041 SVTLGSITA
-2050 FSTIYKD
+2050 FSAIYKD

-2106 TSRPLVHP
+2106 TSRPLVHS

-2129 TVTDGDN
+2129 TVTDADN

-2168 QTVFP
+2168 QTVFTP
-2173 ANAGGVSGDVSP
+2173 TNAGGASGDVST

-2191 GAAGSLFTAGADGFK
+2191 GAASSLFTAGADGFK
-2206 SVAMTSATFS
+2206 SVAMTSATFG
-2216 VVYKDANGFALTETA
+2216 VVYRDANGFALTETA

-2248 TSSHYGSAAVL
+2248 TSNHYGSAAVL
-2259 VIGANGSYTLTVNAP
+2259 VIGVNGSYTLTVNAP

-2281 TAEENKALTFNITVT
+2281 TAEENKALTFNFTVT

-2307 TVNVN
+2307 TVNVNDDTPVSKGIVTAATTLDDEAQTVFPANAGGVSGDVSPDTNTATGVAGSLFTAGADGVKSVAMTSATFGVIYKDANGFAQAETATWGSPVVGANGATTWTATSAHYGSAAVLVIGANGSYTLTVNAPIAHAISGTTEENKALTFNITVSDGDGDTATGSLTVNIN

-2332 GGNKDDGYPGDLT
+2332 GGNKDDGHPGDLT

-2371 TVMGG
+2371 TVTGG

-2385 GNSNLTADLIVTQGT
+2385 GNNNLTADLIVTQGT

-2533 SNGLANLVVKDANAN
+2533 SNGLANLVVKDVNGN

-2575 GAIAPISLSDARV
+2575 GATAPTSLSDARV
-2588 VFSAVLSSAAVNGS
+2588 VFSAVLSSAAANGS

-2637 ANGHFTVTIDDDAPT
+2637 ANGHFTVTVDDDAPT
-2652 LTNPAPGANLIDNG
+2652 AT
-2666 QFLDNAG
+2666 
-2673 FGPAMGWGGQAA
+2673 AA
-2685 SGATKGWVI
+2685 VL
-2694 TGADLERNPS
+2694 TGA
-2704 GWYVTDPVNGGRV
+2704 
-2717 VDLDA
+2717 
-2722 SPGNVTITQTLTNL
+2722 
-2736 TAGESY
+2736 
-2742 TLSFDA
+2742 
-2748 AKPEGFSATAQ
+2748 
-2759 VWWNGQ
+2759 
-2765 LVGTVNPT
+2765 
-2773 GSFQQFSFTFTA
+2773 
-2785 VAGTNTLEFR
+2785 
-2795 EVGVAD
+2795 
-2801 NGGTFLANVQLHTS
+2801 
-2815 ASIVDEDALSG
+2815 
-2826 GNAGGQGDAPGTAIA
+2826 
-2841 TGSLGIHW
+2841 
-2849 GADASDT
+2849 
-2856 SDAGGVQDGAGAA
+2856 
-2869 NSVSSNVAAL
+2869 
-2879 TGRAVYFTDSDSA
+2879 VY
-2892 TSGLQPAVIA
+2892 
-2902 TAGVTAIALTSQGQA
+2902 
-2917 VHYQA
+2917 
-2922 LENGT
+2922 
-2927 TVVGYTGTFVAGN
+2927 
-2940 TSNWV
+2940 
-2945 FKASLSDDANGSYK
+2945 
-2959 FTLFKPIDHPVG
+2959 
-2971 GSEDDVSL
+2971 
-2979 SFGYTARDSDGD
+2979 
-2991 TVSGT
+2991 
-2996 FSVTVDDDTPVA
+2996 
-3008 TAPAETVTVN
+3008 
-3018 EVGLSQV
+3018 
-3025 DAHTGFL
+3025 
-3032 NVSWGA
+3032 
-3038 DKGDAKHLNFA
+3038 
-3049 KDGNGNVV
+3049 
-3057 GPVLHSGGVL
+3057 
-3067 LAYRVEPESAGSDNE
+3067 
-3082 RLIAY
+3082 
-3087 RVDDPSKSAVFSIT
+3087 
-3101 LYEPGNPYYTVALF
+3101 
-3115 GPLDH
+3115 
-3120 APGSDPL
+3120 
-3127 TLGFTVVATD
+3127 
-3137 ADGDALNVPI
+3137 
-3147 TVSIVDDVPVATGTV
+3147 
-3162 LIATVHE
+3162 E

-3180 TGTQAGNVDNKN
+3180 TGTQAGNADNKN
-3192 GDAGTDDSIFIGN
+3192 GDAGTDDSILVGN

-3228 SSLTSLTSGGVALTY
+3228 ASLTSLTSGGVALTY
-3243 TVVNNTLIAWAGANQ
+3243 TVVGNTLIAWAGSNQ
-3258 IFTFAVNAT
+3258 IFTFAVNAS

-3272 FTLKGPLDHVANYVI
+3272 FTLKGQIDHVANYVI
-3287 DNTLVPVAAI
+3287 DNASIPVAAI
-3297 DNPGE
+3297 DQPGE

-3316 EGRLPDGDVIISVTN
+3316 EGRLPDGDVIISITN

-3344 AGGTDYPLSI
+3344 SGGTDYPLSI
-3354 AAHTTIFIN
+3354 AANTTIFIN

-3372 VHFDLTGPG
+3372 VHFELTGPG
-3381 APGGQTTVN
+3381 APNGQTTVN

-3395 IVAAGGT
+3395 IAVTGGT
-3402 DALTLDLSSAITA
+3402 DTLALDLSSAVTV

-3427 QLIITVADDA
+3427 QLIVTVTDDA
-3437 PVLVGSAA
+3437 PVLAGAA
-3445 VVTVDETN
+3445 ATVTVDETS

-3464 KIAFGADK
+3464 KITIGGDKVGA
-3472 IGTHLDFAT
+3472 HLDFAT
-3481 DGNGQPAHPAGLTSD
+3481 DSNGQPVHPAGLTSD
-3496 GVALDYMLRTT
+3496 GVALDYVLRTT

-3513 LVAFKV
+3513 LVAFKH

-3527 FIVALSSPAN
+3527 FIAALSSPSN

-3544 FQNLDHPAGSNTLDL
+3544 FQNLDHAANSNTLDL
-3559 NFTIRATDGDG
+3559 GFTVRATDGDG
-3570 DFVDRVIDVNV
+3570 DYVDQAIHINV

-3604 NGNPEA
+3604 NGNPEP

-3641 GGYTSVINGNIYEI
+3641 GGYTSVINGNVFEV
-3655 YQLQNS
+3655 YQLQNN
-3661 VNVKVFAVTLDPAT
+3661 VNVKVFTVTLNPTT
-3675 GAYTVV
+3675 GEYQVE

-3686 HHPGG
+3686 HHPDGA
-3691 NGEQGE
+3691 GELGE
-3697 PFNLN
+3697 GFNLS

-3711 YIDSYLRVV
+3711 YVESYLRVV
-3720 VGDDVPVISG
+3720 VGDDVPVIIG
-3730 PLTQVNLL
+3730 NATQANLL
-3738 TNGDFAG
+3738 TNGDFSG
-3745 GAFAHT
+3745 GS
-3751 ESWGQWATDSTGWKI
+3751 SWHDASYGDWATGATGWKI
-3766 TGTQLGQTGVQ
+3766 TGTEAGQTGVQ
-3777 LERIQSGYLG
+3777 LERVPSGYFG
-3787 VVTSNGHPMVD
+3787 VVTSNGEPMVD
-3798 LAATPGD
+3798 LGASPGN
-3805 IAISQTINGL
+3805 IAVSQTLNGL
-3815 PVGQHYTL
+3815 TAGQHYTL

-3828 ASNPSSAG
+3828 TYDPSSSG
-3836 LEVYWNGVLVH
+3836 LQVYWNGQLFG
-3847 TYQPTG
+3847 TYAPG
-3853 TMTVQTLDLTATAG
+3853 STMAIQTLDLIAAGG

-3873 KEIGSAGDN
+3873 KEVGYAGDN

-3896 ASLPVF
+3896 STSLPLF
-3902 HADIGEDGASVV
+3902 HADIGEDGSSVV
-3914 TLVSGTDFRFGADGP
+3914 SLVSGTNYRFGADGP

-3951 PTLSYDPLT
+3951 PSISYDPVT
-3960 GKLTVNPSWGF
+3960 GKVTVNPGWGF

-3981 LSVPFTVTDS
+3981 LSVPFTATDA

-4001 FTIHGTNDAVTTSE
+4001 FTIHGTNDAVGTSI
-4015 GFPDAGTM
+4015 GFPDTGTM
-4023 TEYAETDPQAGSS
+4023 TEYAETDPQAGS
-4036 TDRVEFDAPPG
+4036 TADRTRFNDSSSG
-4047 YGGYNGGGFW
+4047 GGYNGGGFW
-4057 IYDDQGDTHTLTV
+4057 IYDDQGNTHTLTV
-4070 TPQATGYLGHLTAV
+4070 TPQGAGYIGYVTAV
-4084 VSEETAN
+4084 VAEETLN
-4091 DGAGFVNWQYHVTDA
+4091 DGNGFVDWQYHVTDA
-4106 DLNPLAAGET
+4106 QLNFLGAGET
-4116 KIEKFT
+4116 KQEVFRIL
-4122 ITVDD
+4122 VSD
-4127 GHGSTTSRVITVT
+4127 GHGSSAYRDITVT
-4140 LVGTNDSPVISTS
+4140 LVGSNDKPVIS
-4153 SVVVGTIIES
+4153 I
-4163 GDPSGVN
+4163 
-4170 EAGLGGGLDPTPAMA
+4170 
-4185 AAILAH
+4185 
-4191 SLVSNGLAVLQADPS
+4191 
-4206 QVHALL
+4206 
-4212 ATIQSELGVNAG
+4212 
-4224 TAITIIWNA
+4224 
-4233 LDDAYVAQGADQ
+4233 
-4245 IKINQA
+4245 
-4251 FTRLGIEYAAYVKNG
+4251 
-4266 GTPLLDV
+4266 
-4273 VAKYTA
+4273 
-4279 DANNDGIPE
+4279 DG
-4288 RLQSLHDN
+4288 
-4296 LLGNLSEAALQQ
+4296 
-4308 RYGADPLHG
+4308 
-4317 IFAGQI
+4317 
-4323 SAIDP
+4323 
-4328 DLLDRPYASGNAGS
+4328 
-4342 AGNTA
+4342 
-4347 AHTWDV
+4347 
-4353 ANGFADQISGQLI
+4353 
-4366 ATDVDHGATQAWTV
+4366 
-4380 AGPATYGTMAIDA
+4380 
-4393 TGKWTYTLDNT
+4393 
-4404 LPATQALA
+4404 
-4412 QGDSVQQTFTATVTD
+4412 
-4427 DHGATDTVQVTVT
+4427 
-4440 ITGSNDA
+4440 
-4447 PVMTSGAASAVV
+4447 
-4459 FEAGGLNNVVTAEVA
+4459 
-4474 VDHKFEPVRDVDGV
+4474 
-4488 ADDAIG
+4488 
-4494 STINTAA
+4494 
-4501 DMKAVVL
+4501 
-4508 AVQATLGAGATMAD
+4508 
-4522 AIAAVW
+4522 
-4528 DYLDDARGVIPNVDA
+4528 
-4543 AYYAQSIN
+4543 
-4551 KGTVLLGL
+4551 
-4559 VYGEYL
+4559 
-4565 QQGGRP
+4565 
-4571 LLDVIVKYQPDG
+4571 
-4583 ALGYINGG
+4583 
-4591 VQDGTPDR
+4591 
-4599 VQSMHDNLLGAV
+4599 
-4611 DTPSIDDKFSSDQ
+4611 
-4624 ALLTNLKAQILA
+4624 
-4636 VGLTDRPI
+4636 
-4644 YSGEEGV
+4644 
-4651 ANNALAWDQAH
+4651 
-4662 GFLPVASGQMTA
+4662 
-4674 TDVDHGA
+4674 
-4681 VLTWSING
+4681 
-4689 PATYGNMAIDPVTG
+4689 
-4703 VWSYTLDNGKTA
+4703 
-4715 TQALAEGE
+4715 
-4723 NKTQVFT
+4723 
-4730 ATVTDEHGAT
+4730 
-4740 ANQTVT
+4740 
-4746 ITIHGT
+4746 
-4752 NDAPVIHVDN
+4752 
-4762 GDSDARFLTETNA
+4762 GDSDHVFLTETNA
-4775 ALTAGGTLSVTD
+4775 GLTANGTLSVTD
-4787 VDVSDA
+4787 VDLSDT
-4793 VTASVLSVSASGSGI
+4793 VTANVLSVTASGSGI
-4808 ENHFTSA
+4808 ESHFTNA
-4815 QLLSFLSLDASQV
+4815 QLLAFMTVATGDV
-4828 KAAGSTTGDIAWTFN
+4828 TPAGSATGDFAWAFN
-4843 SQGEAFD
+4843 SQGQAFD
-4850 FLPNGWESK
+4850 FLPNGWESVL
-4859 ISYTIQVSDGH
+4859 SYTIQVSDGH
-4870 GGMDTHVVEIK
+4870 GGTDTHVVEIK
-4881 IHGTNDA
+4881 LHGTNDA
-4888 PVVDLDGAASAGN
+4888 PVVDLNGAATAGN
-4901 DIAVTAVEQLPQW
+4901 DVVVTAVEQYPQW
-4914 ILSSATITDVDS
+4914 ILNDAILTDVDS

-4935 LATQPDGLG
+4935 LTTQPDGLG
-4944 VEGLSFNTSTTDALT
+4944 VEGLSFNTSATNALT
-4959 MAGLTYGYDATTG
+4959 AAGLTYGYDATTG
-4972 VLTVTGDASNAV
+4972 VLTVIGDASNAV

-5032 DAPSLAGPLAATV
+5032 DAPSLAGPLSATV

-5053 TATELGYTDPDNI
+5053 TAAELGYTDPDNI
-5066 DSEVVFHVS
+5066 DSGVVFHVS

-5086 APATSFTAAELAAG
+5086 APATSFTAAELAQG
-5100 LIKFTHDG
+5100 LIAFTHDG

-5144 APINTLPAGPLTVAE
+5144 APVNTLPAGPLTVAE

-5191 TVLGGSGVTI
+5191 TVLGGSGVTV

-5240 DLTVTTSDLGYSGS
+5240 DLTVTTSDLGHSGS
-5254 GGALTDTDT
+5254 GGVLTDTDT

-5275 TPQNDVYVTDED
+5275 VTVNDVYTITED
-5287 HNVTFNVLANDTDPD
+5287 QVLTGVNVLANDSDPEGSTLQRV
-5302 GNVLHLTGGLGG
+5302 GNLGG
-5314 FQGPF
+5314 FLGPF
-5319 DSASLESNGNLTVRP
+5319 ASGSLTQSGDLTVMP
-5334 TANASGTVIL
+5334 TVNGSGIVVL
-5344 TYQVTDGIMTTQATA
+5344 TYQASDGTVSTQGTI
-5359 TVDIRPVADNAVL
+5359 TVNVRPVADAAVL

-5379 DSTFAVH
+5379 DNAFAIH
-5386 IALHD
+5386 IALGD

-5409 TTFNQGTLQNG
+5409 TTFNQGSLQG
-5420 VWVIDNPAGID
+5420 AVWVIDNPAGID
-5431 LAHLTM
+5431 LAHLTAT
-5437 TPPSNYNG
+5437 TPTNYNG
-5445 GFNLGVSVTVVDH
+5445 TFNLGVSVTVVDH

-5471 STGTIAVTVNAVNDG
+5471 STGSLTVTVNAVNDAPVITSG
-5486 AATISVTDTTQTAT
+5486 ATASEAENTAISNVVYQIVANDPDAGTTLTYSLTGDDAGKFDVSSTGAVTFKVSPDFEAPTDTGTNNTYDIIVHANDGTLDTTKAVAITVTNVNEAPAITSGATASEAENTAISNVVYQIAANDPDAGTTLTYSLSGDDAGKFDVSSIGAVTFKVSPNFEAPTDTGTNNTYDIIVHANDGTNDISKAVAISVTDVVENHNPVFAAAAAT
-5500 APKIGDV
+5500 GSVTEDA
-5507 LQSTLGTDPDGAKTN
+5507 S
-5522 VVYQWLSDGV
+5522 LS
-5532 NIANATSANY
+5532 N
-5542 TIAAGDAG
+5542 
-5550 HAISVKVTYTDG
+5550 
-5562 QGFGEVVTSTPTAA
+5562 
-5576 VIGVNHA
+5576 A
-5583 PVLDAARS
+5583 PVELI
-5591 VALANEANQDGLLTG
+5591 T
-5606 AEKAVNGGFES
+5606 NGGFQNSYIQDGSARPSGWSYTGAVFDDYSGRLDNS
-5617 SLSTGWTTSG
+5617 SGMLNSNTDPAINSMQQTVSTVVGQTYTLTFYMQDFYTVTNQYDWNTHSYVPAIFDVTTGSQTQAINYTLNYSSNGPYTQYTVQFVATDANTVIKFWSPDQPYGSFHIDDVSVKAVTTGTPGVETATGSIAFTDADATDTHSVSVTTPVGSNYYGTFAATPDDVNHNVNWTFSVNDSAIQSLGANDHIDQTYTLTINDGHGGTDTKTVTVTVNGANDAASISG
-5627 SGVVFTSSTEH
+5627 TAIGTVKEDGTLTAGGTIAVSDVD
-5638 TGNNAAALLGT
+5638 TGENHFQ
-5649 TPGTLSQTFA
+5649 TPGTLTGTYGTFTFDANTGAWGYTLNNAASNVQALNTSDTVHDQLIVKSVDGTATQTIDVTINGTDEPAPPAPLTVNDTSDASGRYALAADDELPPHVISLNASSLFSGG
-5659 TEIGQQYVVTYWVA
+5659 TGTVTYSYQLVSNPA
-5673 SNYGP
+5673 STSWLTITAGGQISGNPDTSNAGNYIY
-5678 DSSNNGGKVD
+5678 K
-5688 LKLNGT
+5688 
-5694 SVYQVSGI
+5694 
-5702 QGLNGGVPYYTEVS
+5702 
-5716 TTVTATS
+5716 VTATDS
-5723 TSTTLSFVLSDT
+5723 
-5735 AANKTVYLDDV
+5735 
-5746 TVKPVAIPAGVGTL
+5746 
-5760 VSSLVGIGTG
+5760 
-5770 PGNVTDVDAGAT
+5770 
-5782 TGIAITTVANTLSF
+5782 
-5796 NGSWYYQLAGSSTWV
+5796 AGSVSTYIALTV
-5811 PFGNVSAAAALL
+5811 LPNLSYNVEVV
-5823 LPPDAKI
+5823 
-5830 YFQQSISNDFG
+5830 SND
-5841 TGTITFRAWDQTSGT
+5841 
-5856 VGSKADTTVNGNATA
+5856 ATA
-5871 FSTATDTASLTLDTT
+5871 GNLYWPNHSGAYNDVV
-5886 TFTGTAALTRFADDV
+5886 TFTGANPNVEA
-5901 FYVSGS
+5901 
-5907 HTVTATVNTQTSG
+5907 
-5920 ASATTLNAADL
+5920 NAAWGIDVML
-5931 VTGAGHDTFNMTVN
+5931 GQ
-5945 TTGMGGSYAF
+5945 
-5955 NFGTMGS
+5955 
-5962 SGGSFTG
+5962 SGIN
-5969 FDRVNV
+5969 R
-5975 LVNPGKD
+5975 
-5982 VSLTF
+5982 
-5987 GNANILS
+5987 
-5994 NQTMTID
+5994 M
-6001 GSATTSS
+6001 
-6008 TKTFAVDASLVTNGG
+6008 NGG
-6023 DFVFVAGGFASNTF
+6023 DGDDALYGMAGNDILAGGN
-6037 KGGAGDDTF
+6037 
-6046 KFTATQFGVAHT
+6046 
-6058 VAGGAGD
+6058 
-6065 DSIVIT
+6065 
-6071 GNAATVTIA
+6071 GN
-6080 DSAFAN
+6080 DF
-6086 VTGVE
+6086 
-6091 HLILSDATNSVTL
+6091 
-6104 GANAN
+6104 
-6109 TDMATA
+6109 
-6115 VGNMLIIDG
+6115 ID
-6124 SASSAS
+6124 
-6130 HSLTVDASST
+6130 
-6140 TFTNGA
+6140 
-6146 HLTVIGGAGNDVI
+6146 GGAGNDTI
-6159 TGSTGNDTLVGG
+6159 AGGAGNDTLVGG
-6171 LGNDTLSGRNGNDTY
+6171 SGDDTFNYVIGDGTDIVGGGLGTDTLAITGTSGDDTLTITVSGGVITTFNSSTLTGVEIVTADLGSHGSAGDVLSYAGTTEGVAVNLALGTATGFISVANIENVTGGSGDDTLIGNSGANALIGGIGNDVL
-6186 VFGLTDGSNDRINE
+6186 
-6200 GFNASNSDFDRIV
+6200 
-6213 IKTGG
+6213 TGG
-6218 AAMSGL
+6218 A
-6224 YAFDNSTDTLY
+6224 
-6235 GDLVIQYN
+6235 
-6243 GQQVTVEGHFSTN
+6243 
-6256 GFQVELINFDGGSV
+6256 GSDSL
-6270 YGYNLGS
+6270 N
-6277 NDYTIQ
+6277 
-6283 SGIAADPFEFDG
+6283 
-6295 TRAITLSSGDNF
+6295 
-6307 VAGELGTAN
+6307 
-6316 KITGGTGND
+6316 GGTGND
-6325 LIFGGSQNDILSG
+6325 TFVFNAVAGTSTDSGRVNNGSNDTGQDTIVGFSASDDTIKIIATNVSSFVHGTNTAVDPSGFSNTTAVVDLGSGDAGDVVITFSGGTPTESNFEARLQYDLTGTSGNDTLTGGALNDLLSG
-6338 GGGNDLLVGNAGG
+6338 GAGG
-6351 DTLWGGAGND
+6351 DTLNGGIGND
-6361 VLVGGTGADIF
+6361 TLTGGIGNDTLTGGLGADRFVFAEAGSSNRDTILDFSNSQGDVLDFSALLGAGTGAA
-6372 KFGANEIGASNL
+6372 AN
-6384 DKIIDFSNA
+6384 
-6393 EGDKIDISG
+6393 
-6402 LLDSIAGLQADGSN
+6402 GSN
-6416 INNYVHLTQNGG
+6416 INDYVKLTQSGSNI
-6428 NVLVQVDTTGAGN
+6428 LVQVDVNGATGGAQWA
-6441 FSGNTHD
+6441 D
-6448 VATLVGYGTSNAD
+6448 VATLQGYGTSNAD
-6461 IVNMVFK
+6461 IVKIAFQNI
-6468 NTDHTMTV
+6468 DHQMSA

>member
-410 ETVRYVLLEN
+410 ETVHYVLLEN

-527 GSADASTL
+527 GPADASTL

-621 GGTLLTATTAASEGH
+621 DGTSLTATTAASEGH

-705 GIESQTLSEQT
+705 EIESQTLSEQT
-716 QSGATNGFVSTSLDN
+716 QSGATNGFVSTSLDS

-799 INSGTYTFTLLDNLD
+799 VDSGTYTFTLKDNLD

-854 GAIAGETLVESTSAE
+854 GAIAGETLIESTSAE

-963 HAGANGASVPLTF
+963 HAGANGVSLPLTF

-998 DDSPGIGTPDVLT
+998 DDSPSIGTPDILT

-1048 GTSDR
+1048 GASDR
-1053 SVAFSAATLTSLN
+1053 SVAFTAATLTSLN
-1066 ALHLTSNGTTLTY
+1066 ALHLTSNGTALTY

-1101 LSDTANGTYTFKLLD
+1101 LSDTANGTYTFKLFD

-1262 FVVSLDDDNAGSYTF
+1262 FVVSLDDDNTGSYTF

-1455 IKATDSDGDSATADF
+1455 IKATDSDGDSATANF
-1470 VVSIVDDAP
+1470 AVTIVDDAP

-1525 GGLGDRTVGFRFNSA
+1525 GGLGDRAVGFRFNSA

-1703 MDSGDSVHTTG
+1703 IDSGDSVHTTG

-1840 ATGDLPGAATSAM
+1840 ATGDLAGAATSAM

-1908 YGYTGSNPMNGST
+1908 YGYTGSNPVNGST
-1921 PPSAGS
+1921 PPLAGS

-1990 PVTTGAVTAATVL
+1990 PVTTGAVAAATVL

-2050 FSTIYKD
+2050 FSAIYKD

-2154 QGTVTAA
+2154 QGVVTAA
-2161 TTLDDEA
+2161 TMLDDEA
-2168 QTVFP
+2168 QTVFTP
-2173 ANAGGVSGDVSP
+2173 TNAGGASGDVSP

-2248 TSSHYGSAAVL
+2248 TSTHYGSAAVL

-2281 TAEENKALTFNITVT
+2281 TAEDNKALTFNFTVT

-2307 TVNVN
+2307 TVNVNDDTPVSKGIVTAATTLDDEAQSLFPANTANVSGDVSPDVKTVSGAAGSLFTAGADGVKSVAMMSATFGVIYKDANGFAQAETATWGSPVVGANGVTTWTAASAHYGSAAVLVINADGSYSVTVNAPVVHPTNSTTEDNKALTFNVTVTDGDGDTATGSLTVNIN

-2345 IAQGDNGTRTTSG
+2345 IAQGDNGTRSTSG

-2371 TVMGG
+2371 TVTGG

-2436 LSGAQT
+2436 LSGAAT

-2465 ANVASL
+2465 ANVAAL
-2471 VSGTPTHFNAAGT
+2471 TSGTPTHFNAAGT

-2495 IYTGNGFSGY
+2495 IYTGNGFNGY

-2533 SNGLANLVVKDANAN
+2533 SNGLANLVVKDANGN

-2575 GAIAPISLSDARV
+2575 GATAPTSLSDARV
-2588 VFSAVLSSAAVNGS
+2588 VFSAVLSSASANGA

-2616 GQDDDLVF
+2616 GQEDDLTF

-2637 ANGHFTVTIDDDAPT
+2637 ANGHFTVTVDDDAPT
-2652 LTNPAPGANLIDNG
+2652 AT
-2666 QFLDNAG
+2666 
-2673 FGPAMGWGGQAA
+2673 AA
-2685 SGATKGWVI
+2685 VL
-2694 TGADLERNPS
+2694 TGA
-2704 GWYVTDPVNGGRV
+2704 
-2717 VDLDA
+2717 
-2722 SPGNVTITQTLTNL
+2722 
-2736 TAGESY
+2736 
-2742 TLSFDA
+2742 
-2748 AKPEGFSATAQ
+2748 
-2759 VWWNGQ
+2759 
-2765 LVGTVNPT
+2765 
-2773 GSFQQFSFTFTA
+2773 
-2785 VAGTNTLEFR
+2785 
-2795 EVGVAD
+2795 
-2801 NGGTFLANVQLHTS
+2801 
-2815 ASIVDEDALSG
+2815 
-2826 GNAGGQGDAPGTAIA
+2826 
-2841 TGSLGIHW
+2841 
-2849 GADASDT
+2849 
-2856 SDAGGVQDGAGAA
+2856 
-2869 NSVSSNVAAL
+2869 
-2879 TGRAVYFTDSDSA
+2879 VY
-2892 TSGLQPAVIA
+2892 
-2902 TAGVTAIALTSQGQA
+2902 
-2917 VHYQA
+2917 
-2922 LENGT
+2922 
-2927 TVVGYTGTFVAGN
+2927 
-2940 TSNWV
+2940 
-2945 FKASLSDDANGSYK
+2945 
-2959 FTLFKPIDHPVG
+2959 
-2971 GSEDDVSL
+2971 
-2979 SFGYTARDSDGD
+2979 
-2991 TVSGT
+2991 
-2996 FSVTVDDDTPVA
+2996 
-3008 TAPAETVTVN
+3008 
-3018 EVGLSQV
+3018 
-3025 DAHTGFL
+3025 
-3032 NVSWGA
+3032 
-3038 DKGDAKHLNFA
+3038 
-3049 KDGNGNVV
+3049 
-3057 GPVLHSGGVL
+3057 
-3067 LAYRVEPESAGSDNE
+3067 
-3082 RLIAY
+3082 
-3087 RVDDPSKSAVFSIT
+3087 
-3101 LYEPGNPYYTVALF
+3101 
-3115 GPLDH
+3115 
-3120 APGSDPL
+3120 
-3127 TLGFTVVATD
+3127 
-3137 ADGDALNVPI
+3137 
-3147 TVSIVDDVPVATGTV
+3147 
-3162 LIATVHE
+3162 E

-3180 TGTQAGNVDNKN
+3180 TGTQAGNADNKN
-3192 GDAGTDDSIFIGN
+3192 GDAGTDDSILVGN

-3228 SSLTSLTSGGVALTY
+3228 ASLTSLTSGGVVLTY
-3243 TVVNNTLIAWAGANQ
+3243 TVVGNTLIAWAGSNQ
-3258 IFTFAVNAT
+3258 IFTFAVNAS

-3272 FTLKGPLDHVANYVI
+3272 FTLKGQIDHVANYVI
-3287 DNTLVPVAAI
+3287 DNASIPVAAI
-3297 DNPGE
+3297 DQPGE

-3316 EGRLPDGDVIISVTN
+3316 EGRLPDGDVIISITN

-3344 AGGTDYPLSI
+3344 SGGTDYPLSI
-3354 AAHTTIFIN
+3354 AANTTIFIN

-3372 VHFDLTGPG
+3372 VHFELTGPG
-3381 APGGQTTVN
+3381 APNGQTTVN

-3395 IVAAGGT
+3395 IAVTGGT
-3402 DALTLDLSSAITA
+3402 DTLALDLSSAVTV

-3427 QLIITVADDA
+3427 QLIVTVTDDA
-3437 PVLVGSAA
+3437 PVLAGAA
-3445 VVTVDETN
+3445 ATVAVDETS

-3464 KIAFGADK
+3464 KITIGGDKVGA
-3472 IGTHLDFAT
+3472 HLDFAT
-3481 DGNGQPAHPAGLTSD
+3481 DSNGQPVHPAGLTSD
-3496 GVALDYMLRTT
+3496 GVALDYVLRTT

-3513 LVAFKV
+3513 LVAFKH

-3527 FIVALSSPAN
+3527 FIVALSSPSN

-3544 FQNLDHPAGSNTLDL
+3544 FQNLDHAANSNTLDL
-3559 NFTIRATDGDG
+3559 GFTVRATDGDG
-3570 DFVDRVIDVNV
+3570 DYVDQAIHINV

-3604 NGNPEA
+3604 NGNPEP

-3641 GGYTSVINGNIYEI
+3641 GGYTSVINGNVFEV
-3655 YQLQNS
+3655 YQLQNN
-3661 VNVKVFAVTLDPAT
+3661 VNVKVFTVTLNPTT
-3675 GAYTVV
+3675 GEYQVE

-3686 HHPGG
+3686 HHP
-3691 NGEQGE
+3691 NGAGE
-3697 PFNLN
+3697 LGEGFNLS

-3711 YIDSYLRVV
+3711 YVESYLRVV
-3720 VGDDVPVISG
+3720 VGDDVPVIIG
-3730 PLTQVNLL
+3730 NATQANLL
-3738 TNGDFAG
+3738 TNGDFSG
-3745 GAFAHT
+3745 GS
-3751 ESWGQWATDSTGWKI
+3751 SWHDASYGDWATGATGWKI
-3766 TGTQLGQTGVQ
+3766 TGTEAGQTGVQ
-3777 LERIQSGYLG
+3777 LERVPSGYFG
-3787 VVTSNGHPMVD
+3787 VVTSNGEPMVD
-3798 LAATPGD
+3798 LGASPGN
-3805 IAISQTINGL
+3805 IAVSQTLNGL
-3815 PVGQHYTL
+3815 TAGQHYTL

-3828 ASNPSSAG
+3828 TYDPSSSG
-3836 LEVYWNGVLVH
+3836 LQVYWNGQLVG
-3847 TYQPTG
+3847 TYAPG
-3853 TMTVQTLDLTATAG
+3853 STMAIQTLDLIAAGG

-3873 KEIGSAGDN
+3873 KEVGYAGDN

-3896 ASLPVF
+3896 STSLPLF
-3902 HADIGEDGASVV
+3902 HADIGEDGSSVV
-3914 TLVSGTDFRFGADGP
+3914 SLVSGTNYRFGADGP

-3951 PTLSYDPLT
+3951 PSISYDPVT
-3960 GKLTVNPSWGF
+3960 GKVTVNPGWGF

-3991 DGDSKSGVYQ
+3991 DGDSKSGIYQ
-4001 FTIHGTNDAVTTSE
+4001 FTIHGSNDAVGTSI
-4015 GFPDAGTM
+4015 GFPDTGTM
-4023 TEYAETDPQAGSS
+4023 TEYAETDPQTGS
-4036 TDRVEFDAPPG
+4036 TADRTRFNDSSSG
-4047 YGGYNGGGFW
+4047 GGYNGGGFW

-4070 TPQATGYLGHLTAV
+4070 TPQGTGYIGYVTAV
-4084 VSEETAN
+4084 VAEETLN
-4091 DGAGFVNWQYHVTDA
+4091 DGNGFVDWQYHVTDA
-4106 DLNPLAAGET
+4106 QLNFLGAGET
-4116 KIEKFT
+4116 KQEVFRIL
-4122 ITVDD
+4122 VSD
-4127 GHGSTTSRVITVT
+4127 GHGSSAYRDITVT
-4140 LVGTNDSPVISTS
+4140 LVGSNDKPVIS
-4153 SVVVGTIIES
+4153 I
-4163 GDPSGVN
+4163 
-4170 EAGLGGGLDPTPAMA
+4170 
-4185 AAILAH
+4185 
-4191 SLVSNGLAVLQADPS
+4191 
-4206 QVHALL
+4206 
-4212 ATIQSELGVNAG
+4212 
-4224 TAITIIWNA
+4224 
-4233 LDDAYVAQGADQ
+4233 
-4245 IKINQA
+4245 
-4251 FTRLGIEYAAYVKNG
+4251 
-4266 GTPLLDV
+4266 
-4273 VAKYTA
+4273 
-4279 DANNDGIPE
+4279 DG
-4288 RLQSLHDN
+4288 
-4296 LLGNLSEAALQQ
+4296 
-4308 RYGADPLHG
+4308 
-4317 IFAGQI
+4317 
-4323 SAIDP
+4323 
-4328 DLLDRPYASGNAGS
+4328 
-4342 AGNTA
+4342 
-4347 AHTWDV
+4347 
-4353 ANGFADQISGQLI
+4353 
-4366 ATDVDHGATQAWTV
+4366 
-4380 AGPATYGTMAIDA
+4380 
-4393 TGKWTYTLDNT
+4393 
-4404 LPATQALA
+4404 
-4412 QGDSVQQTFTATVTD
+4412 
-4427 DHGATDTVQVTVT
+4427 
-4440 ITGSNDA
+4440 
-4447 PVMTSGAASAVV
+4447 
-4459 FEAGGLNNVVTAEVA
+4459 
-4474 VDHKFEPVRDVDGV
+4474 
-4488 ADDAIG
+4488 
-4494 STINTAA
+4494 
-4501 DMKAVVL
+4501 
-4508 AVQATLGAGATMAD
+4508 
-4522 AIAAVW
+4522 
-4528 DYLDDARGVIPNVDA
+4528 
-4543 AYYAQSIN
+4543 
-4551 KGTVLLGL
+4551 
-4559 VYGEYL
+4559 
-4565 QQGGRP
+4565 
-4571 LLDVIVKYQPDG
+4571 
-4583 ALGYINGG
+4583 
-4591 VQDGTPDR
+4591 
-4599 VQSMHDNLLGAV
+4599 
-4611 DTPSIDDKFSSDQ
+4611 
-4624 ALLTNLKAQILA
+4624 
-4636 VGLTDRPI
+4636 
-4644 YSGEEGV
+4644 
-4651 ANNALAWDQAH
+4651 
-4662 GFLPVASGQMTA
+4662 
-4674 TDVDHGA
+4674 
-4681 VLTWSING
+4681 
-4689 PATYGNMAIDPVTG
+4689 
-4703 VWSYTLDNGKTA
+4703 
-4715 TQALAEGE
+4715 
-4723 NKTQVFT
+4723 
-4730 ATVTDEHGAT
+4730 
-4740 ANQTVT
+4740 
-4746 ITIHGT
+4746 
-4752 NDAPVIHVDN
+4752 
-4762 GDSDARFLTETNA
+4762 GDSDHVFLTETNA
-4775 ALTAGGTLSVTD
+4775 GLTANGTLSVTD
-4787 VDVSDA
+4787 VDLSDT
-4793 VTASVLSVSASGSGI
+4793 VTANVLSVTASGSGI
-4808 ENHFTSA
+4808 ESHFTNA
-4815 QLLSFLSLDASQV
+4815 QLLAFMTVATGDV
-4828 KAAGSTTGDIAWTFN
+4828 TPAGSATGDLAWAFN
-4843 SQGEAFD
+4843 SQGQAFD
-4850 FLPNGWESK
+4850 FLPNGWESVL
-4859 ISYTIQVSDGH
+4859 SYTIQVSDGH
-4870 GGMDTHVVEIK
+4870 GGMDTHVVEVK

-4914 ILSSATITDVDS
+4914 ILSGATITDVDS

-4935 LATQPDGLG
+4935 LTTQPDGLG
-4944 VEGLSFNTSTTDALT
+4944 VEGLSFNTSATNALT
-4959 MAGLTYGYDATTG
+4959 AAGLTYGYDATTG
-4972 VLTVTGDASNAV
+4972 VLTVTGDASNGV

-5053 TATELGYTDPDNI
+5053 TAAELGYTDPDNTA
-5066 DSEVVFHVS
+5066 SEVVFHVS
-5075 GVQHGTITNGG
+5075 NVQHGTITNGG

-5108 SDGSPT
+5108 SEDSTT
-5114 TFQVYVEDGNQDGST
+5114 TFQVTVEDGNQDGST
-5129 PLPGTFTFTVNGVND
+5129 PVPGTFTFTVEGVND
-5144 APINTLPAGPLTVAE
+5144 APVITSAPLQTHADIYAAGFLDHAVTATTAADHKFEIDQNIDTQIGALLAATPADMHAVLVGVQAALGHAAGFADAIAAVWDYVDDHYSYY
-5159 DTPLAITGLSI
+5159 DTA
-5170 SDSDAGTSSVTT
+5170 
-5182 TLSVTSGML
+5182 
-5191 TVLGGSGVTI
+5191 
-5201 AGNGSATVT
+5201 
-5210 LTGSQADINAALALA
+5210 INAAGVRLAIEYAKYVQDGGAPLSGVVVKYEA
-5225 NGVVYQ
+5225 DGPDYGNLPDRAQSMHDNLLGNLDKASIDDKFLPGGAGGSNGPPNGVADVALHDQLIAEIAAAGLSGRPYYAGYEDSFASPSEQ
-5231 DALNHNGGV
+5231 WDAAHGLLPGGTHQIISGQLTATDVDTNDAGHLTWSLNTTASPYGTMSIDPATGVWSYDLDNGLAATKALHVGEV
-5240 DLTVTTSDLGYSGS
+5240 VTLNFVATVADAHGGSASQTVTI
-5254 GGALTDTDT
+5254 T
-5263 IHINVTPVNDAP
+5263 IHGGNDAP
-5275 TPQNDVYVTDED
+5275 VTQNEVYFIDED
-5287 HNVTFNVLANDTDPD
+5287 QVLTNAHLLANDSDPD
-5302 GNVLHLTGGLGG
+5302 GDALTRVGLVTGNPW
-5314 FQGPF
+5314 GPAGSTSVTPAG
-5319 DSASLESNGNLTVRP
+5319 DLTYTPVANESGYSV
-5334 TANASGTVIL
+5334 L
-5344 TYQVTDGIMTTQATA
+5344 TYQVSDGSRTAPA
-5359 TVDIRPVADNAVL
+5359 TVTINVRPIADAAVL
-5372 TASGGNE
+5372 SASGGNE
-5379 DSTFAVH
+5379 DNTFAIH
-5386 IALHD
+5386 IALGD

-5409 TTFNQGTLQNG
+5409 ATFNQGSLQG
-5420 VWVIDNPAGID
+5420 SVWVIDNPAGID

-5437 TPPSNYNG
+5437 TPPNNYNG
-5445 GFNLGVSVTVVDH
+5445 AFNLGVSVTVVDH

-5463 GLATDTAT
+5463 GLVTDTAT
-5471 STGTIAVTVNAVNDG
+5471 STGTIAVTVNAVNDLPVLTADDATLTETASADAGLLSKTGNILSNDHDVDGDTLSVKTIRAANGVPTDESPIAIAPGGNVTSHGIYGDLVMHSDGSYTYTANAAFDALADGVQKTDVFKYVAMDGNGGEAAQYLTIHLTGVNDTPVPVNDDQNLTDTAAIDAGTVKTFAGSVLANDHDAENDPLTVITIRPDAQSGPTYLNG
-5486 AATISVTDTTQTAT
+5486 ATTVAHGVYGDLTINTDGTYTYTPNAAYDALAAGVTATDVFKYGASDGNSAHGGFLTFHITGGNDPAVFTGTDTTSLTESNVA
-5500 APKIGDV
+5500 
-5507 LQSTLGTDPDGAKTN
+5507 QSTGGTLVVNDVDGADTLVPQANAAGSNNYGVFNVNADGTWTYVMNSAHDEFVAGQTYTDKLTVHSADGTAHDLTVNILGTDNNHAPDLVNGTYGGTVTGQVHALPASALVNGSFESGGTGWTVASQAGGSSFSSNFPADGSGNFTANSFGTSGGIKTQLTQVVDTLPGLQYTLSFQVLSVSLTPGAQAYVNWNGTQVLAIATAQASGSYHTFSATVTGTGHDTLQFAVDDPNNNPPTN
-5522 VVYQWLSDGV
+5522 DSWRFDAVSLTPTAHYESTSGTIAFTDLDAADTHSVTVTTPVGSNYVGNFVSTVDDVTHQVKWTFYASDTDLQAMTSSTADQTYTIKISDGHGGFDTQDVTVTVAKYV
-5532 NIANATSANY
+5532 NAVPDITSAAQTGSVTEDASIGVVNLIQNPDFASPGAFNPGAPWVV
-5542 TIAAGDAG
+5542 TAG
-5550 HAISVKVTYTDG
+5550 HATVLGSGALGTSQQASMDPNTTLSQTITTEIGKTYTIHFYLENYGSPFNVSVNGGSPIWTTSAILSSWTEQSVTFVATSTSSTISFGTTGVNGAHLDEVSVQAASHFIVPGTETNSGTITYADADASDSHTVMAGAPVFSWSGGTLTSAQTTALASASSLVLSPTDSMGTGQGSVGWKHSITDAAIQFLGAGQTLTETYTVTINDG
-5562 QGFGEVVTSTPTAA
+5562 QGGVTTEQVA
-5576 VIGVNHA
+5576 VTINGVN
-5583 PVLDAARS
+5583 DAAS
-5591 VALANEANQDGLLTG
+5591 ISGTATGTVKEDGTLTAGGTLAVSDVDIGENHFQ
-5606 AEKAVNGGFES
+5606 
-5617 SLSTGWTTSG
+5617 
-5627 SGVVFTSSTEH
+5627 
-5638 TGNNAAALLGT
+5638 
-5649 TPGTLSQTFA
+5649 TPGTLSGTYGTFTFDTNTGA
-5659 TEIGQQYVVTYWVA
+5659 WGYALNNSA
-5673 SNYGP
+5673 SNVQALNTG
-5678 DSSNNGGKVD
+5678 DTVHDQLIVKSVD
-5688 LKLNGT
+5688 GTASQTIDVTINGT
-5694 SVYQVSGI
+5694 SPTPLIVNDTTSAAGRYALANNSEALNAISLNAATLFSGGSGTVSYAYSLVYSSTGDASWISRSGN
-5702 QGLNGGVPYYTEVS
+5702 QFSGNPNSGDAGLYVYK
-5716 TTVTATS
+5716 VTATDS
-5723 TSTTLSFVLSDT
+5723 
-5735 AANKTVYLDDV
+5735 
-5746 TVKPVAIPAGVGTL
+5746 
-5760 VSSLVGIGTG
+5760 VSSVSTYLAFGALPDGAFNLTINSPSNSSSVTG
-5770 PGNVTDVDAGAT
+5770 SAPWLFTYSNGFSDA
-5782 TGIAITTVANTLSF
+5782 I
-5796 NGSWYYQLAGSSTWV
+5796 
-5811 PFGNVSAAAALL
+5811 
-5823 LPPDAKI
+5823 
-5830 YFQQSISNDFG
+5830 
-5841 TGTITFRAWDQTSGT
+5841 
-5856 VGSKADTTVNGNATA
+5856 
-5871 FSTATDTASLTLDTT
+5871 
-5886 TFTGTAALTRFADDV
+5886 
-5901 FYVSGS
+5901 
-5907 HTVTATVNTQTSG
+5907 TATVNNAQEANAGSG
-5920 ASATTLNAADL
+5920 YD
-5931 VTGAGHDTFNMTVN
+5931 VMI
-5945 TTGMGGSYAF
+5945 GS
-5955 NFGTMGS
+5955 
-5962 SGGSFTG
+5962 
-5969 FDRVNV
+5969 
-5975 LVNPGKD
+5975 
-5982 VSLTF
+5982 
-5987 GNANILS
+5987 
-5994 NQTMTID
+5994 
-6001 GSATTSS
+6001 
-6008 TKTFAVDASLVTNGG
+6008 NGG
-6023 DFVFVAGGFASNTF
+6023 NNFN
-6037 KGGAGDDTF
+6037 GGADDDAIYGLDGNDTLL
-6046 KFTATQFGVAHT
+6046 
-6058 VAGGAGD
+6058 GG
-6065 DSIVIT
+6065 
-6071 GNAATVTIA
+6071 
-6080 DSAFAN
+6080 
-6086 VTGVE
+6086 
-6091 HLILSDATNSVTL
+6091 
-6104 GANAN
+6104 AN
-6109 TDMATA
+6109 TDY
-6115 VGNMLIIDG
+6115 VN
-6124 SASSAS
+6124 
-6130 HSLTVDASST
+6130 
-6140 TFTNGA
+6140 
-6146 HLTVIGGAGNDVI
+6146 GGAGNDVI
-6159 TGSTGNDTLVGG
+6159 TGGGGNDYLIGGSGNDTFNYGINDGNDVVDGGTGNDTLAITGTSGQDLLYAYVTGGAITQVNGSTVTSIESITADLVGG
-6171 LGNDTLSGRNGNDTY
+6171 TTDTLQYVTSDAVSVNLANGAATGFTSISNIENVTGGDGNDTLIGSSVANVINGGNGNDTI
-6186 VFGLTDGSNDRINE
+6186 R
-6200 GFNASNSDFDRIV
+6200 
-6213 IKTGG
+6213 
-6218 AAMSGL
+6218 
-6224 YAFDNSTDTLY
+6224 
-6235 GDLVIQYN
+6235 
-6243 GQQVTVEGHFSTN
+6243 
-6256 GFQVELINFDGGSV
+6256 
-6270 YGYNLGS
+6270 
-6277 NDYTIQ
+6277 
-6283 SGIAADPFEFDG
+6283 
-6295 TRAITLSSGDNF
+6295 
-6307 VAGELGTAN
+6307 
-6316 KITGGTGND
+6316 
-6325 LIFGGSQNDILSG
+6325 G
-6338 GGGNDLLVGNAGG
+6338 GGGNDTI
-6351 DTLWGGAGND
+6351 DGGAGIDLLDLSDSTGPLAFTLVQSSSPTNVSATGLGTDSYKNMEGVIGTNFND
-6361 VLVGGTGADIF
+6361 VITGSSSDDILIGGKGADQLTGGGGSDTF
-6372 KFGANEIGASNL
+6372 RYRAGDADVL
-6384 DKIIDFSNA
+6384 DTILDFQTGSS
-6393 EGDKIDISG
+6393 GDVLDLSG
-6402 LLDSIAGLQADGSN
+6402 LLASVSGNKADHVRFSYAGGSTHLASDDGTAPPAVDGTVTLQVELTSGTWTNVAN
-6416 INNYVHLTQNGG
+6416 I
-6428 NVLVQVDTTGAGN
+6428 VDTGANLSAGSEVIKMMLDN
-6441 FSGNTHD
+6441 SAAQTYH
-6448 VATLVGYGTSNAD
+6448 V
-6461 IVNMVFK
+6461 
-6468 NTDHTMTV
+6468 

>member
-78 PVFDSMGKPLTDLAF
+78 PVFDSMGKPLIDLAF

-135 DATVGALGASGARL
+135 DATVGALAASGARL

-410 ETVRYVLLEN
+410 ETVHYVLLEN

-527 GSADASTL
+527 GPADASTL
-535 SEGNGETPPSE
+535 SEGKTLPSE

-580 NPNTPGATHD
+580 NPTATGGAHD

-621 GGTLLTATTAASEGH
+621 DGTLLTATTAASEGH

-679 ATDSDGDSTVPAS
+679 ATDSDGDSTVPAN

-799 INSGTYTFTLLDNLD
+799 VDSGTYTFTLLDNLD

-835 GDPVGSSFTVNI
+835 GDPVGSSFSVNI

-899 DRSVAFTTSAAPS
+899 DRSVAFTSSAAPS

-924 LSDNGTLLTAT
+924 LSDNGMLLTAT

-963 HAGANGASVPLTF
+963 HAGANGASLPLTF

-998 DDSPGIGTPDVLT
+998 DDAPSIGTPDVLT

-1048 GTSDR
+1048 GASDR
-1053 SVAFSAATLTSLN
+1053 SVAFTAATLTSLN
-1066 ALHLTSNGTTLTY
+1066 ALHLTSNGTALTY

-1087 LTAKAGGTTVFTVQ
+1087 LTAKAGGATVFTVQ

-1176 GTSPNFFDL
+1176 GTSPNLFDL

-1262 FVVSLDDDNAGSYTF
+1262 FVVSLDDDNTGSYTF
-1277 TLLGHVDHPTADG
+1277 TLLGYVDHPTADG

-1666 GEEFVPQTA
+1666 GEEFVPQAA

-1703 MDSGDSVHTTG
+1703 IDSGDSVHTTG
-1714 SGSPVLKS
+1714 AGSPVLKS

-1796 DADGDTDSSSF
+1796 DADGDTDNSSF

-1840 ATGDLPGAATSAM
+1840 ATGDLAGAATSAM

-1908 YGYTGSNPMNGST
+1908 YGYTGSNPVNGST

-1990 PVTTGAVTAATVL
+1990 PVTTGAVAAATVL

-2050 FSTIYKD
+2050 FSAIYKD

-2106 TSRPLVHP
+2106 TSKPLVHP

-2168 QTVFP
+2168 QTVFTP
-2173 ANAGGVSGDVSP
+2173 TNAGGGSGDVSP

-2281 TAEENKALTFNITVT
+2281 TTEENKALTFNFTVTDGDGDTATGSLTVNVNDDTPVSKGIVTAATTLDDEAQSLFPANTANVSGDVSPDVKTVSGAAGSLFTAGADGVKSVAMTSATFGVIYKDANGFAQTETATWGSPVVGANGVTTWTATSAHYGSAAVLVINADGSYSVTVNAPVVHPANSTTEDNKALTFNIAVT

-2371 TVMGG
+2371 TVTGG

-2436 LSGAQT
+2436 LSGAAT

-2465 ANVASL
+2465 ANVAAL
-2471 VSGTPTHFNAAGT
+2471 TSGTPTHFNAAGT

-2495 IYTGNGFSGY
+2495 IYTGNGFNGY

-2515 NTSSGPIVVDA
+2515 NTSSGPVVVDA

-2533 SNGLANLVVKDANAN
+2533 SNGLANIVVKDANGN
-2548 DVTASLTSNGAAVHY
+2548 DVTASLTSNGQAVHY

-2575 GAIAPISLSDARV
+2575 GATAPTSLSDARV
-2588 VFSAVLSSAAVNGS
+2588 VFSAVLSSASANGA

-2616 GQDDDLVF
+2616 GQEDDLTF

-2637 ANGHFTVTIDDDAPT
+2637 ANGHFTVTVDDDAPT
-2652 LTNPAPGANLIDNG
+2652 
-2666 QFLDNAG
+2666 
-2673 FGPAMGWGGQAA
+2673 AA
-2685 SGATKGWVI
+2685 AAVL
-2694 TGADLERNPS
+2694 TGA
-2704 GWYVTDPVNGGRV
+2704 
-2717 VDLDA
+2717 
-2722 SPGNVTITQTLTNL
+2722 
-2736 TAGESY
+2736 
-2742 TLSFDA
+2742 
-2748 AKPEGFSATAQ
+2748 
-2759 VWWNGQ
+2759 
-2765 LVGTVNPT
+2765 
-2773 GSFQQFSFTFTA
+2773 
-2785 VAGTNTLEFR
+2785 
-2795 EVGVAD
+2795 
-2801 NGGTFLANVQLHTS
+2801 
-2815 ASIVDEDALSG
+2815 
-2826 GNAGGQGDAPGTAIA
+2826 
-2841 TGSLGIHW
+2841 
-2849 GADASDT
+2849 
-2856 SDAGGVQDGAGAA
+2856 
-2869 NSVSSNVAAL
+2869 
-2879 TGRAVYFTDSDSA
+2879 VY
-2892 TSGLQPAVIA
+2892 
-2902 TAGVTAIALTSQGQA
+2902 
-2917 VHYQA
+2917 
-2922 LENGT
+2922 
-2927 TVVGYTGTFVAGN
+2927 
-2940 TSNWV
+2940 
-2945 FKASLSDDANGSYK
+2945 
-2959 FTLFKPIDHPVG
+2959 
-2971 GSEDDVSL
+2971 
-2979 SFGYTARDSDGD
+2979 
-2991 TVSGT
+2991 
-2996 FSVTVDDDTPVA
+2996 
-3008 TAPAETVTVN
+3008 
-3018 EVGLSQV
+3018 
-3025 DAHTGFL
+3025 
-3032 NVSWGA
+3032 
-3038 DKGDAKHLNFA
+3038 
-3049 KDGNGNVV
+3049 
-3057 GPVLHSGGVL
+3057 
-3067 LAYRVEPESAGSDNE
+3067 
-3082 RLIAY
+3082 
-3087 RVDDPSKSAVFSIT
+3087 
-3101 LYEPGNPYYTVALF
+3101 
-3115 GPLDH
+3115 
-3120 APGSDPL
+3120 
-3127 TLGFTVVATD
+3127 
-3137 ADGDALNVPI
+3137 
-3147 TVSIVDDVPVATGTV
+3147 
-3162 LIATVHE
+3162 E

-3180 TGTQAGNVDNKN
+3180 TGTQAGNADNKN
-3192 GDAGTDDSIFIGN
+3192 GDAGTDDSILVGN

-3228 SSLTSLTSGGVALTY
+3228 ASLTSLTSGGVVLTY
-3243 TVVNNTLIAWAGANQ
+3243 TVVGNTLIAWAGSNQ
-3258 IFTFAVNAT
+3258 IFTFAVNAS

-3272 FTLKGPLDHVANYVI
+3272 FTLKGQIDHVANYVI
-3287 DNTLVPVAAI
+3287 DNASIPVAAI
-3297 DNPGE
+3297 DQPGE

-3316 EGRLPDGDVIISVTN
+3316 EGRLPDGDVIISITN

-3344 AGGTDYPLSI
+3344 SGGTDYPLSI
-3354 AAHTTIFIN
+3354 AANTTIFIN

-3372 VHFDLTGPG
+3372 VHFELTGPG
-3381 APGGQTTVN
+3381 APNGQTTVN

-3395 IVAAGGT
+3395 IAVTGGT
-3402 DALTLDLSSAITA
+3402 DTLALDLSSAVTV
-3415 RDGDGDT
+3415 RDGDGDI

-3427 QLIITVADDA
+3427 QLIVTVTDDA
-3437 PVLVGSAA
+3437 PVLAGAA
-3445 VVTVDETN
+3445 ATVAVDETS

-3464 KIAFGADK
+3464 KITIGGDKVGA
-3472 IGTHLDFAT
+3472 HLDFAT
-3481 DGNGQPAHPAGLTSD
+3481 DSNGQPVHPAGLTSD
-3496 GVALDYMLRTT
+3496 GVALDYVLRTT

-3513 LVAFKV
+3513 LVAFKH

-3527 FIVALSSPAN
+3527 FIVALSSPSN

-3544 FQNLDHPAGSNTLDL
+3544 FQNLDHAANSNTLDL
-3559 NFTIRATDGDG
+3559 GFTVRATDGDG
-3570 DFVDRVIDVNV
+3570 DYVDQAIHINV

-3604 NGNPEA
+3604 NGNPEP

-3641 GGYTSVINGNIYEI
+3641 GGYTSVINGNVFEV
-3655 YQLQNS
+3655 YQLQNN
-3661 VNVKVFAVTLDPAT
+3661 VNVKVFTVTLNPTT
-3675 GAYTVV
+3675 GEYQVE

-3686 HHPGG
+3686 HHP
-3691 NGEQGE
+3691 NGAGE
-3697 PFNLN
+3697 LGEGFNLS

-3711 YIDSYLRVV
+3711 YVESYLRVV
-3720 VGDDVPVISG
+3720 VGDDVPVIIG
-3730 PLTQVNLL
+3730 NATQANLL
-3738 TNGDFAG
+3738 TNGDFSG
-3745 GAFAHT
+3745 GS
-3751 ESWGQWATDSTGWKI
+3751 SWHDASYGDWATGATGWKI
-3766 TGTQLGQTGVQ
+3766 TGTEAGQTGVQ
-3777 LERIQSGYLG
+3777 LERVPSGYFG
-3787 VVTSNGHPMVD
+3787 VVTSNGEPMVD
-3798 LAATPGD
+3798 LGASPGN
-3805 IAISQTINGL
+3805 IAVSQTLNGL
-3815 PVGQHYTL
+3815 TAGQHYTL

-3828 ASNPSSAG
+3828 TYDPSSSG
-3836 LEVYWNGVLVH
+3836 LQVYWNGQLFG
-3847 TYQPTG
+3847 TYAPG
-3853 TMTVQTLDLTATAG
+3853 STMAIQTLDLIAAGG

-3873 KEIGSAGDN
+3873 KEVGYAGDN

-3896 ASLPVF
+3896 STSLPLF
-3902 HADIGEDGASVV
+3902 HADIGEDGSSVV
-3914 TLVSGTDFRFGADGP
+3914 SLVSGTNYRFGADGP

-3939 TISTPTGTTLGV
+3939 TISTPAGTTLGV
-3951 PTLSYDPLT
+3951 PSISYDPVT
-3960 GKLTVNPSWGF
+3960 GKVTVNPGWGF

-3981 LSVPFTVTDS
+3981 LSVPFTVTDA

-4001 FTIHGTNDAVTTSE
+4001 FTIHGTNDAVGTSI
-4015 GFPDAGTM
+4015 GFPDTGTM
-4023 TEYAETDPQAGSS
+4023 TEYAEIDPQAGS
-4036 TDRVEFDAPPG
+4036 TADRTRFNDSSSG
-4047 YGGYNGGGFW
+4047 GGYNGGGFW

-4070 TPQATGYLGHLTAV
+4070 TPQGAGYIGYVTAV
-4084 VSEETAN
+4084 VAEETLN
-4091 DGAGFVNWQYHVTDA
+4091 DGNGFVDWQYHVTDA
-4106 DLNPLAAGET
+4106 QLNFLGAGET
-4116 KIEKFT
+4116 KQEVFRIL
-4122 ITVDD
+4122 VSD
-4127 GHGSTTSRVITVT
+4127 GHGSSAYRDITVT
-4140 LVGTNDSPVISTS
+4140 LVGSNDKPVIS
-4153 SVVVGTIIES
+4153 I
-4163 GDPSGVN
+4163 
-4170 EAGLGGGLDPTPAMA
+4170 
-4185 AAILAH
+4185 
-4191 SLVSNGLAVLQADPS
+4191 
-4206 QVHALL
+4206 
-4212 ATIQSELGVNAG
+4212 
-4224 TAITIIWNA
+4224 
-4233 LDDAYVAQGADQ
+4233 
-4245 IKINQA
+4245 
-4251 FTRLGIEYAAYVKNG
+4251 
-4266 GTPLLDV
+4266 
-4273 VAKYTA
+4273 
-4279 DANNDGIPE
+4279 DG
-4288 RLQSLHDN
+4288 
-4296 LLGNLSEAALQQ
+4296 
-4308 RYGADPLHG
+4308 
-4317 IFAGQI
+4317 
-4323 SAIDP
+4323 
-4328 DLLDRPYASGNAGS
+4328 
-4342 AGNTA
+4342 
-4347 AHTWDV
+4347 
-4353 ANGFADQISGQLI
+4353 
-4366 ATDVDHGATQAWTV
+4366 
-4380 AGPATYGTMAIDA
+4380 
-4393 TGKWTYTLDNT
+4393 
-4404 LPATQALA
+4404 
-4412 QGDSVQQTFTATVTD
+4412 
-4427 DHGATDTVQVTVT
+4427 
-4440 ITGSNDA
+4440 
-4447 PVMTSGAASAVV
+4447 
-4459 FEAGGLNNVVTAEVA
+4459 
-4474 VDHKFEPVRDVDGV
+4474 
-4488 ADDAIG
+4488 
-4494 STINTAA
+4494 
-4501 DMKAVVL
+4501 
-4508 AVQATLGAGATMAD
+4508 
-4522 AIAAVW
+4522 
-4528 DYLDDARGVIPNVDA
+4528 
-4543 AYYAQSIN
+4543 
-4551 KGTVLLGL
+4551 
-4559 VYGEYL
+4559 
-4565 QQGGRP
+4565 
-4571 LLDVIVKYQPDG
+4571 
-4583 ALGYINGG
+4583 
-4591 VQDGTPDR
+4591 
-4599 VQSMHDNLLGAV
+4599 
-4611 DTPSIDDKFSSDQ
+4611 
-4624 ALLTNLKAQILA
+4624 
-4636 VGLTDRPI
+4636 
-4644 YSGEEGV
+4644 
-4651 ANNALAWDQAH
+4651 
-4662 GFLPVASGQMTA
+4662 
-4674 TDVDHGA
+4674 
-4681 VLTWSING
+4681 
-4689 PATYGNMAIDPVTG
+4689 
-4703 VWSYTLDNGKTA
+4703 
-4715 TQALAEGE
+4715 
-4723 NKTQVFT
+4723 
-4730 ATVTDEHGAT
+4730 
-4740 ANQTVT
+4740 
-4746 ITIHGT
+4746 
-4752 NDAPVIHVDN
+4752 
-4762 GDSDARFLTETNA
+4762 GDSDHVFLTETNA
-4775 ALTAGGTLSVTD
+4775 GLTANGTLSVTD
-4787 VDVSDA
+4787 VDLSDT
-4793 VTASVLSVSASGSGI
+4793 VTANVLSVTASGSGI
-4808 ENHFTSA
+4808 ESHFTNA
-4815 QLLSFLSLDASQV
+4815 QLLAFMTVATGDVTPAGS
-4828 KAAGSTTGDIAWTFN
+4828 AAGDLAWTFN
-4843 SQGEAFD
+4843 SQGQAFD
-4850 FLPNGWESK
+4850 FLPNGWESVL
-4859 ISYTIQVSDGH
+4859 SYTIQVSDGH

-4888 PVVDLDGAASAGN
+4888 PVVDLNGAASAGN

-4935 LATQPDGLG
+4935 LTTQPDGLG
-4944 VEGLSFNTSTTDALT
+4944 VEGLSFNTSATNALT
-4959 MAGLTYGYDATTG
+4959 AAGLTYGYDATTG

-5053 TATELGYTDPDNI
+5053 TADELGYTDPDNTS
-5066 DSEVVFHVS
+5066 SEIVFHVS
-5075 GVQHGTITNGG
+5075 GVQHGTVMNGG

-5100 LIKFTHDG
+5100 LITFTHDG
-5108 SDGSPT
+5108 SDSSPT
-5114 TFQVYVEDGNQDGST
+5114 TFQVYVEDGNQDSST
-5129 PLPGTFTFTVNGVND
+5129 PVPGAFTFTVNGVND
-5144 APINTLPAGPLTVAE
+5144 APVNTLPAGPLTVAE

-5240 DLTVTTSDLGYSGS
+5240 DLTVTTSDLGHNGS
-5254 GGALTDTDT
+5254 GGVLTDTDT
-5263 IHINVTPVNDAP
+5263 IHINVTPVNDAAVISGNTSGTAVEAMIYTTGSSATGDLNSTDVDNAADAWTAVTTATATASGYGKYTIDASGHWTYTVNDENTVVDALKAGEHLSDTFTVTTVDG
-5275 TPQNDVYVTDED
+5275 TPQIVTVTITGVNDYPVANNDGQYVVGED
-5287 HNVTFNVLANDTDPD
+5287 VVTVFQASTLLANDTDAEHD
-5302 GNVLHLTGGLGG
+5302 TLNVDMV
-5314 FQGPF
+5314 FE
-5319 DSASLESNGNLTVRP
+5319 A
-5334 TANASGTVIL
+5334 ASGATVTLNADGTISYDPRGVSIL
-5344 TYQVTDGIMTTQATA
+5344 QKLTADQTMTDEFTYRINDGHGGISTATVYIVVQGANDAPVITSVASDAKGTVVEDAPVNVVSGQLTAFDIDNDANDAPQIWTISGTPAYGTIAIDATGKWTYTLNNNLPGVQALGDGQQVTEVFTATVADNHGATA
-5359 TVDIRPVADNAVL
+5359 TQTVTVTVTGTNDAAVL
-5372 TASGGNE
+5372 SSAVVPLTEGDTIAAISTGGTLTISDVDSSATFVAQNNVSGNYGTFTIGTNGVWSFTATSAHNEFVAGQVYSETFAVTSADGTATSVKINITGTNDAPVLTGDRAATVAEGDAYTIVATDLGFSDPDDVESGETFTVSSLVNGTLLVNGAVATTFTGTQLAAGQVSFKHDGSETSSASFQVKVEDGNE
-5379 DSTFAVH
+5379 DNSA
-5386 IALHD
+5386 
-5391 TDGSEKATHI
+5391 ATTQ
-5401 ELSGYPAG
+5401 P
-5409 TTFNQGTLQNG
+5409 F
-5420 VWVIDNPAGID
+5420 
-5431 LAHLTM
+5431 
-5437 TPPSNYNG
+5437 
-5445 GFNLGVSVTVVDH
+5445 
-5458 ATLTT
+5458 TLT
-5463 GLATDTAT
+5463 
-5471 STGTIAVTVNAVNDG
+5471 VTPVNDG
-5486 AATISVTDTTQTAT
+5486 AASISITDTTQAGP

-5507 LQSTLGTDPDGAKTN
+5507 LQTNLGTDPDGTQSN
-5522 VVYQWLSDGV
+5522 IVYHWQSDGQ
-5532 NIANATSANY
+5532 NIAGATAATY
-5542 TIAAGDAG
+5542 TLTSGDVG
-5550 HAISVKVTYTDG
+5550 HKISLNVTYTDG
-5562 QGFGEVVTSTPTAA
+5562 QGFNENVTSSQTAE
-5576 VIGVNHA
+5576 VTSGNHA
-5583 PVLDAARS
+5583 PVAVDDTYTGSANSMPSNLSGWTAYNGHYYKVITDNLTWDDAKAAAAATGGYLATITSAGENSFVANLGWYAGVIGVWLGGSDAAVEGS
-5591 VALANEANQDGLLTG
+5591 WQWGTGPEA
-5606 AEKAVNGGFES
+5606 
-5617 SLSTGWTTSG
+5617 
-5627 SGVVFTSSTEH
+5627 
-5638 TGNNAAALLGT
+5638 
-5649 TPGTLSQTFA
+5649 
-5659 TEIGQQYVVTYWVA
+5659 GQAVTYTNWNPGEPSGGVWVFQGGNWSYA
-5673 SNYGP
+5673 QEDSLILWTQGP
-5678 DSSNNGGKVD
+5678 ALGSWND
-5688 LKLNGT
+5688 GT
-5694 SVYQVSGI
+5694 GMAQSGFGYVI
-5702 QGLNGGVPYYTEVS
+5702 EYGGVPTVPTEDTVMTISAATLLANDSDPDAGDTFSITSVQGATHGTVSLSADHQTITFTPDANYNGAASFTYTITDS
-5716 TTVTATS
+5716 HGATS
-5723 TSTTLSFVLSDT
+5723 TSTATVTFNLGAVNDAPVAGTDAIFTNSSSVTIPTWALLANDTDVDGDTLSIT
-5735 AANKTVYLDDV
+5735 ASSA
-5746 TVKPVAIPAGVGTL
+5746 GTL
-5760 VSSLVGIGTG
+5760 GSGSISGVSSGSSFTYTVSDGSKTGT
-5770 PGNVTDVDAGAT
+5770 GNVTVTQDAAGALDGNESANILVAVDT
-5782 TGIAITTVANTLSF
+5782 PVAQISKITFASSYDQGDKVSISVDGVTYNYTVASGGQTGEQVYDALKAVSVGGVTLANSLSAKGVTWASDLTSNAVTLTSTAGAANAFTVAAAVDNSADVGKPWVASVNFAEPGNWGPSSSIAITINGVEYKVNSSSGVTFANAENS
-5796 NGSWYYQLAGSSTWV
+5796 
-5811 PFGNVSAAAALL
+5811 
-5823 LPPDAKI
+5823 
-5830 YFQQSISNDFG
+5830 
-5841 TGTITFRAWDQTSGT
+5841 
-5856 VGSKADTTVNGNATA
+5856 
-5871 FSTATDTASLTLDTT
+5871 
-5886 TFTGTAALTRFADDV
+5886 
-5901 FYVSGS
+5901 
-5907 HTVTATVNTQTSG
+5907 
-5920 ASATTLNAADL
+5920 L
-5931 VTGAGHDTFNMTVN
+5931 VT
-5945 TTGMGGSYAF
+5945 
-5955 NFGTMGS
+5955 
-5962 SGGSFTG
+5962 
-5969 FDRVNV
+5969 V
-5975 LVNPGKD
+5975 LVNAGFSASYVASTD
-5982 VSLTF
+5982 VFTVS
-5987 GNANILS
+5987 
-5994 NQTMTID
+5994 
-6001 GSATTSS
+6001 SS
-6008 TKTFAVDASLVTNGG
+6008 TAITSASGSLKHGSTTDSVTGSITAGAAPTDQTITISTTQTASNGG
-6023 DFVFVAGGFASNTF
+6023 
-6037 KGGAGDDTF
+6037 
-6046 KFTATQFGVAHT
+6046 T
-6058 VAGGAGD
+6058 V
-6065 DSIVIT
+6065 
-6071 GNAATVTIA
+6071 
-6080 DSAFAN
+6080 
-6086 VTGVE
+6086 
-6091 HLILSDATNSVTL
+6091 
-6104 GANAN
+6104 
-6109 TDMATA
+6109 M
-6115 VGNMLIIDG
+6115 
-6124 SASSAS
+6124 
-6130 HSLTVDASST
+6130 
-6140 TFTNGA
+6140 NG
-6146 HLTVIGGAGNDVI
+6146 
-6159 TGSTGNDTLVGG
+6159 
-6171 LGNDTLSGRNGNDTY
+6171 Y
-6186 VFGLTDGSNDRINE
+6186 
-6200 GFNASNSDFDRIV
+6200 
-6213 IKTGG
+6213 
-6218 AAMSGL
+6218 
-6224 YAFDNSTDTLY
+6224 
-6235 GDLVIQYN
+6235 
-6243 GQQVTVEGHFSTN
+6243 
-6256 GFQVELINFDGGSV
+6256 
-6270 YGYNLGS
+6270 
-6277 NDYTIQ
+6277 
-6283 SGIAADPFEFDG
+6283 
-6295 TRAITLSSGDNF
+6295 
-6307 VAGELGTAN
+6307 
-6316 KITGGTGND
+6316 
-6325 LIFGGSQNDILSG
+6325 
-6338 GGGNDLLVGNAGG
+6338 GG
-6351 DTLWGGAGND
+6351 DD
-6361 VLVGGTGADIF
+6361 VLVGGTGNDTLNGGAGNDTLYGGAGADTFKLSTTSGTDTIKDFTVGTDKIALLDNGDGNNGSLNFTNTTGGNGLSASDFLSVANSAAVGDIDNRVIVFQTAVTDAQINSLTMNQAQSDYVVIYNSTQGRAEIWFDADWGNATGRTLVAVLQGVTLAQVSGLTAASFSAYSSATDPIVLDLDHNGFSFVAVQNGVSFDINADGAKDQVAWTSTDGILAYDLNGDGKINSGSEIF
-6372 KFGANEIGASNL
+6372 TTSFNGGHFASGVAALASLDSNHDSKIDAGDTAFSKLSVWVDANHNGVTDAGELVSLASLGIAGINL
-6384 DKIIDFSNA
+6384 DATANTGTIDGQSVASKGTFTYADGSQGAFVEVNLDTTLG
-6393 EGDKIDISG
+6393 EVTHNSGDMVLADGSLTTFGGALDNTGTISG
-6402 LLDSIAGLQADGSN
+6402 AGQLGDDQLTLLNEGTIVADGSN
-6416 INNYVHLTQNGG
+6416 ALVIDTGENAVINTGTLEATGTGGLDVHSDVVNDGVLWANGG
-6428 NVLVQVDTTGAGN
+6428 SIDLEGNVTGTGSALLSGHSSLEIGGAFDEQITFDSTAEGTLVIDDSADFHGMLSGFDGNDTIDLTDILGSSASASYTENAQGTGGVLTVTDGSHTANIAFSGQYTSADFVLSADISNHVLVKIEQQAQQLT
-6441 FSGNTHD
+6441 
-6448 VATLVGYGTSNAD
+6448 NAA
-6461 IVNMVFK
+6461 
-6468 NTDHTMTV
+6468 

>member
-340 ALTDPLSGNPATQTG
+340 ELTDPLSGNPATQTG

-368 HVDGGVSATTGAT
+368 HVDGGVSATTGAM

-410 ETVRYVLLEN
+410 ETVHYVLLEN

-527 GSADASTL
+527 GPADASTL

-546 GGGDMPSLLVVG
+546 GGGDMLSLLVVG

-580 NPNTPGATHD
+580 NPTAVGGAHD

-599 QTALEALGLTSD
+599 QTALENLGLTSD
-611 GATIIYTISA
+611 GATIIYTISTD
-621 GGTLLTATTAASEGH
+621 GTLLTATTAASEGH

-679 ATDSDGDSTVPAS
+679 ATDSDGDSTVPAN
-692 FTVNITDDVPTAG
+692 FMVNITDDVPTAG

-799 INSGTYTFTLLDNLD
+799 VDSGTYTFTLLDNLD

-835 GDPVGSSFTVNI
+835 GDPVGSSFSVNI

-854 GAIAGETLVESTSAE
+854 GAVAGETLVESTSAE

-924 LSDNGTLLTAT
+924 LSDNGMLLTAT

-940 VFTVQLSDTGNGT
+940 VFTVQLSDTGNGA

-963 HAGANGASVPLTF
+963 HAGANGASLPLTF

-986 TTSPASFTVNVT
+986 TTPPASFTVNVT
-998 DDSPGIGTPDVLT
+998 DDSPSIGTPDALT

-1053 SVAFSAATLTSLN
+1053 SVVFTAATLTSLN
-1066 ALHLTSNGTTLTY
+1066 ALHLTSNGTALTY

-1101 LSDTANGTYTFKLLD
+1101 LSDTANGTYAFKLLD

-1176 GTSPNFFDL
+1176 GTSPNIFDL

-1200 DGGNV
+1200 DGGNT
-1205 ANRSVSFEHTAA
+1205 ANRSVSFEHTTA
-1217 ADNVAVRDVNN
+1217 ADNVVVRDANN
-1228 NLVNLTSD
+1228 NPVSLTSD
-1236 GATVHYT
+1236 GATVHYA
-1243 IIGEDLVA
+1243 IIGGDLVA
-1251 YTGNNPFFNRV
+1251 YAGNNPLFNRV
-1262 FVVSLDDDNAGSYTF
+1262 FVVSLDDDNTGSYTF

-1316 TVKDDVPTIGNTE
+1316 TVKDDVPTIGNAE

-1470 VVSIVDDAP
+1470 VVSVVDDAP

-1503 GLTATGDLNIS
+1503 GLTTTGDLNIS

-1648 IGAPV
+1648 IGAPI

-1703 MDSGDSVHTTG
+1703 IDSGDSVHTTG

-1840 ATGDLPGAATSAM
+1840 ATGDLAGAATSAM

-1908 YGYTGSNPMNGST
+1908 YGYTGSNPVNGST

-1990 PVTTGAVTAATVL
+1990 PVATGAVTAATVL

-2050 FSTIYKD
+2050 FSAIYKD

-2106 TSRPLVHP
+2106 TSKPLVHP

-2168 QTVFP
+2168 QTVFTP
-2173 ANAGGVSGDVSP
+2173 TNAGGGSGDVSP

-2248 TSSHYGSAAVL
+2248 TSTHYGSAAVL

-2281 TAEENKALTFNITVT
+2281 TAEDNKALTFNFTVTDGDGDTATGSLTVNVNDDTPVSKGIVTAATTLDDEAQSLFPANTANVSGDVSPDVKTVSGAAGSLFTAGADGVKSVAMTSATFGVIYKDANGFAQTETATWGSPVVGPNSATTWTATSAHYGSAAVLVINADGSYSFTVNAPIVHAVSSTTEENKALTFNITVT

-2371 TVMGG
+2371 TVTGG

-2429 LDAIDLG
+2429 LDGIDLG

-2495 IYTGNGFSGY
+2495 IYTGNGFNGY

-2533 SNGLANLVVKDANAN
+2533 SNGLANLVVKDANGN

-2575 GAIAPISLSDARV
+2575 GATAPTSLSDARV
-2588 VFSAVLSSAAVNGS
+2588 VFSAVLSSASANGA

-2616 GQDDDLVF
+2616 GQEDDLTF

-2637 ANGHFTVTIDDDAPT
+2637 ANGHFTVTVDDDAPT
-2652 LTNPAPGANLIDNG
+2652 AT
-2666 QFLDNAG
+2666 
-2673 FGPAMGWGGQAA
+2673 AA
-2685 SGATKGWVI
+2685 VL
-2694 TGADLERNPS
+2694 TGA
-2704 GWYVTDPVNGGRV
+2704 
-2717 VDLDA
+2717 
-2722 SPGNVTITQTLTNL
+2722 
-2736 TAGESY
+2736 
-2742 TLSFDA
+2742 
-2748 AKPEGFSATAQ
+2748 
-2759 VWWNGQ
+2759 
-2765 LVGTVNPT
+2765 
-2773 GSFQQFSFTFTA
+2773 
-2785 VAGTNTLEFR
+2785 
-2795 EVGVAD
+2795 
-2801 NGGTFLANVQLHTS
+2801 
-2815 ASIVDEDALSG
+2815 
-2826 GNAGGQGDAPGTAIA
+2826 
-2841 TGSLGIHW
+2841 
-2849 GADASDT
+2849 
-2856 SDAGGVQDGAGAA
+2856 
-2869 NSVSSNVAAL
+2869 
-2879 TGRAVYFTDSDSA
+2879 VY
-2892 TSGLQPAVIA
+2892 
-2902 TAGVTAIALTSQGQA
+2902 
-2917 VHYQA
+2917 
-2922 LENGT
+2922 
-2927 TVVGYTGTFVAGN
+2927 
-2940 TSNWV
+2940 
-2945 FKASLSDDANGSYK
+2945 
-2959 FTLFKPIDHPVG
+2959 
-2971 GSEDDVSL
+2971 
-2979 SFGYTARDSDGD
+2979 
-2991 TVSGT
+2991 
-2996 FSVTVDDDTPVA
+2996 
-3008 TAPAETVTVN
+3008 
-3018 EVGLSQV
+3018 
-3025 DAHTGFL
+3025 
-3032 NVSWGA
+3032 
-3038 DKGDAKHLNFA
+3038 
-3049 KDGNGNVV
+3049 
-3057 GPVLHSGGVL
+3057 
-3067 LAYRVEPESAGSDNE
+3067 
-3082 RLIAY
+3082 
-3087 RVDDPSKSAVFSIT
+3087 
-3101 LYEPGNPYYTVALF
+3101 
-3115 GPLDH
+3115 
-3120 APGSDPL
+3120 
-3127 TLGFTVVATD
+3127 
-3137 ADGDALNVPI
+3137 
-3147 TVSIVDDVPVATGTV
+3147 
-3162 LIATVHE
+3162 E

-3180 TGTQAGNVDNKN
+3180 TGTQAGNADNKN
-3192 GDAGTDDSIFIGN
+3192 GDAGTDDSILVGN

-3220 VVETTGLS
+3220 VVETMGLS
-3228 SSLTSLTSGGVALTY
+3228 ASLTSLTSGGVALTY
-3243 TVVNNTLIAWAGANQ
+3243 TVVGNTLIAWAGSNQ
-3258 IFTFAVNAT
+3258 IFTFAVNAS

-3272 FTLKGPLDHVANYVI
+3272 FTLKGQIDHVANYVI
-3287 DNTLVPVAAI
+3287 DNASIPVAAI
-3297 DNPGE
+3297 DQPGE

-3344 AGGTDYPLSI
+3344 SGGTDYPLSI
-3354 AAHTTIFIN
+3354 AANTTIFIN

-3372 VHFDLTGPG
+3372 VHFELTGPG
-3381 APGGQTTVN
+3381 APNGQTTVN

-3395 IVAAGGT
+3395 IAVTGGT
-3402 DALTLDLSSAITA
+3402 DTLALDLSSAVTV

-3427 QLIITVADDA
+3427 QLIVTVTDDA
-3437 PVLVGSAA
+3437 PVLAGAA
-3445 VVTVDETN
+3445 ATVTVDETI

-3464 KIAFGADK
+3464 KITIGGDKVGA
-3472 IGTHLDFAT
+3472 HLDFAT
-3481 DGNGQPAHPAGLTSD
+3481 DSNGQPVHPAGLTSD
-3496 GVALDYMLRTT
+3496 GVALDYVLRTT

-3513 LVAFKV
+3513 LVAFKH

-3527 FIVALSSPAN
+3527 FIVALSSPSN

-3544 FQNLDHPAGSNTLDL
+3544 FQNLDHAANSNTLDL
-3559 NFTIRATDGDG
+3559 GFTVRATDGDG
-3570 DFVDRVIDVNV
+3570 DYVDQAIHINV

-3604 NGNPEA
+3604 NGNPEP

-3641 GGYTSVINGNIYEI
+3641 GGYTSVINGNVFEV
-3655 YQLQNS
+3655 YQLQNN
-3661 VNVKVFAVTLDPAT
+3661 VNVKVFTVTLNPTT
-3675 GAYTVV
+3675 GEYQVE

-3686 HHPGG
+3686 HHP
-3691 NGEQGE
+3691 NGAGE
-3697 PFNLN
+3697 LGEGFNLS

-3711 YIDSYLRVV
+3711 YVESYLRVV
-3720 VGDDVPVISG
+3720 VGDDVPVIIG
-3730 PLTQVNLL
+3730 NATQANLL
-3738 TNGDFAG
+3738 TNGDFSDG
-3745 GAFAHT
+3745 S
-3751 ESWGQWATDSTGWKI
+3751 SWHDASYGDWATGATGWKI
-3766 TGTQLGQTGVQ
+3766 TGTEAGQTGVQ
-3777 LERIQSGYLG
+3777 LERVPSGYFG
-3787 VVTSNGHPMVD
+3787 VVTSNGEPMVD
-3798 LAATPGD
+3798 LGASPGN
-3805 IAISQTINGL
+3805 IAVSQTLNGL
-3815 PVGQHYTL
+3815 TAGQHYTL

-3828 ASNPSSAG
+3828 TYDPSSSG
-3836 LEVYWNGVLVH
+3836 LQVYWNGQLVG
-3847 TYQPTG
+3847 TYAPG
-3853 TMTVQTLDLTATAG
+3853 STMAIQTLDLIAAGG
-3867 ANTVTF
+3867 ANAVTF
-3873 KEIGSAGDN
+3873 KEVGNAADN

-3896 ASLPVF
+3896 STSLPLF
-3902 HADIGEDGASVV
+3902 HADIGEDGSSVV
-3914 TLVSGTDFRFGADGP
+3914 SLVSGTNYRFGADGP

-3951 PTLSYDPLT
+3951 PSISYDPVT
-3960 GKLTVNPSWGF
+3960 GKVTVNPGWGF

-4023 TEYAETDPQAGSS
+4023 TEYVETDPQAGSTADRTRF
-4036 TDRVEFDAPPG
+4036 TDSSWG
-4047 YGGYNGGGFW
+4047 GGYNGGGFW

-4070 TPQATGYLGHLTAV
+4070 TPQGTGYIGYVTAV
-4084 VSEETAN
+4084 VAEETLN
-4091 DGAGFVNWQYHVTDA
+4091 DGNGFVDWQYHVTDA
-4106 DLNPLAAGET
+4106 QLNFLGAGET
-4116 KIEKFT
+4116 KQEVFRIL
-4122 ITVDD
+4122 VSD
-4127 GHGSTTSRVITVT
+4127 GHGSSAYRDITVT
-4140 LVGTNDSPVISTS
+4140 LVGSNDKPVIS
-4153 SVVVGTIIES
+4153 I
-4163 GDPSGVN
+4163 
-4170 EAGLGGGLDPTPAMA
+4170 
-4185 AAILAH
+4185 
-4191 SLVSNGLAVLQADPS
+4191 
-4206 QVHALL
+4206 
-4212 ATIQSELGVNAG
+4212 
-4224 TAITIIWNA
+4224 
-4233 LDDAYVAQGADQ
+4233 
-4245 IKINQA
+4245 
-4251 FTRLGIEYAAYVKNG
+4251 
-4266 GTPLLDV
+4266 
-4273 VAKYTA
+4273 
-4279 DANNDGIPE
+4279 DG
-4288 RLQSLHDN
+4288 
-4296 LLGNLSEAALQQ
+4296 
-4308 RYGADPLHG
+4308 
-4317 IFAGQI
+4317 
-4323 SAIDP
+4323 
-4328 DLLDRPYASGNAGS
+4328 
-4342 AGNTA
+4342 
-4347 AHTWDV
+4347 
-4353 ANGFADQISGQLI
+4353 
-4366 ATDVDHGATQAWTV
+4366 
-4380 AGPATYGTMAIDA
+4380 
-4393 TGKWTYTLDNT
+4393 
-4404 LPATQALA
+4404 
-4412 QGDSVQQTFTATVTD
+4412 
-4427 DHGATDTVQVTVT
+4427 
-4440 ITGSNDA
+4440 
-4447 PVMTSGAASAVV
+4447 
-4459 FEAGGLNNVVTAEVA
+4459 
-4474 VDHKFEPVRDVDGV
+4474 
-4488 ADDAIG
+4488 
-4494 STINTAA
+4494 
-4501 DMKAVVL
+4501 
-4508 AVQATLGAGATMAD
+4508 
-4522 AIAAVW
+4522 
-4528 DYLDDARGVIPNVDA
+4528 
-4543 AYYAQSIN
+4543 
-4551 KGTVLLGL
+4551 
-4559 VYGEYL
+4559 
-4565 QQGGRP
+4565 
-4571 LLDVIVKYQPDG
+4571 
-4583 ALGYINGG
+4583 
-4591 VQDGTPDR
+4591 
-4599 VQSMHDNLLGAV
+4599 
-4611 DTPSIDDKFSSDQ
+4611 
-4624 ALLTNLKAQILA
+4624 
-4636 VGLTDRPI
+4636 
-4644 YSGEEGV
+4644 
-4651 ANNALAWDQAH
+4651 
-4662 GFLPVASGQMTA
+4662 
-4674 TDVDHGA
+4674 
-4681 VLTWSING
+4681 
-4689 PATYGNMAIDPVTG
+4689 
-4703 VWSYTLDNGKTA
+4703 
-4715 TQALAEGE
+4715 
-4723 NKTQVFT
+4723 
-4730 ATVTDEHGAT
+4730 
-4740 ANQTVT
+4740 
-4746 ITIHGT
+4746 
-4752 NDAPVIHVDN
+4752 
-4762 GDSDARFLTETNA
+4762 GDSDHVFLTETNA
-4775 ALTAGGTLSVTD
+4775 GLTANGTLSVTD
-4787 VDVSDA
+4787 VDLSDT
-4793 VTASVLSVSASGSGI
+4793 VTANVLSVTASGSGI
-4808 ENHFTSA
+4808 ESHFTNA
-4815 QLLSFLSLDASQV
+4815 QLLAFMTVATGDVTPAGS
-4828 KAAGSTTGDIAWTFN
+4828 AAGDLAWTFN
-4843 SQGEAFD
+4843 SQGQAFD
-4850 FLPNGWESK
+4850 FLPNGWESVL
-4859 ISYTIQVSDGH
+4859 SYTIQVSDGH

-4888 PVVDLDGAASAGN
+4888 PVVDLNGAAPAGN
-4901 DIAVTAVEQLPQW
+4901 DIAVTAVESLPQW

-4935 LATQPDGLG
+4935 LTTQPDGLG
-4944 VEGLSFNTSTTDALT
+4944 VEGLSFNTSATNALT
-4959 MAGLTYGYDATTG
+4959 TAGLTYGYDATTG

-5053 TATELGYTDPDNI
+5053 TAAELGYTDPDNTA
-5066 DSEVVFHVS
+5066 SEVVFHVS
-5075 GVQHGTITNGG
+5075 NVQHGTITNGG

-5108 SDGSPT
+5108 SEDSTT
-5114 TFQVYVEDGNQDGST
+5114 TFQVTVEDGNQDGST
-5129 PLPGTFTFTVNGVND
+5129 PVPGTFTFTVEGVND
-5144 APINTLPAGPLTVAE
+5144 APVNTLPAGTLTVAE

-5240 DLTVTTSDLGYSGS
+5240 DLTVTTSDLGHTGS
-5254 GGALTDTDT
+5254 GGFLTDTDT
-5263 IHINVTPVNDAP
+5263 VHIDVTPVNDSAVITGAISGTAVEPGYLSAGTSASGDLNSTDIDNPADAWTVVATAIATASDYGKYTIDATGHWTYTVNDSNTTVNALQVGQHLTDTFTIQTVDGTPQIVTVTINGANDAPVANDDHLFGAGVDQNVVTTFSTSLLLGNDTDPEGDTLKIHYLGVTSTGATLTLDEATGMIAYDPRSVGILQQLAVGQTHTDEFTYVIDDGHGALAAATGYITIIGTNDAPVITSVASDAKGTVVEDAPVNAVSGQLTATDIDNDATQSWTMSGTPAYGTIAIDATGKWTYTLNNSLPGVQGLAGGQQVTEVFTATVTDDHGASATQTVTVTVTGTNDAAVLSSAVVALTEVNAAISTSGTLTITDVDSPQTFVAQNNVAGTYGAFSIDTNGAWTYTANSAHNEFVAGQVYTDTFAVTSADGTPTSVVINIFGTNDAAVLSSAVVTLTEGNMAAAISTGGTLTITDVDSAQTFVAQSNVAGTYGTFTIGTNGVWTYTASSAHDEFVAGQVYSETFAVTSADGTATSVKINITGTNDAAVLSSAVVALTEGNTAAAISTGGTLTIIDVDSPQTFVAQSNVAGTYGTFSIGTNGAWTYTASSAHDEFVAGQVYSETFAVTSADGTATSVKINITGTADNAAPETQAVTASGNEDTLIAVQLKGTDDGALAGFRIKSLPTDGALYLNADGTGAISDEQLISGTSPLTVYFKPNANWSGTTNFDYTARDTTGLEDTTPSTATVNVAPLVDSYSLTTVSSTTPVPTGNEFRVNTTTANDQSEPSVAALSNGGFVVTWRSETSSTSYNIVQQRYGADKNPFGGEVIVQTVTGVNAPYTAPEVVGLANGGYVVMYDKPYVGEYVRIYDSAGVGGSEIKVNTSNLNINGNGSITALSGGGFVVTWDNYTYQIDGTSDVFGQIYTSNGTKVGGEFRVNSNTASYQFSSSVGALSDGGFVVAWNSGSGAFTVQAQRYDAAGVKIGGEFQVAAQTTGIGGSQDTPSVVGLKGGGFLVVWSSQTDWEADIKGQLYDANGSAVGNKFVINTTVIGSQLVPDTVALADGGFVVTWSSINNGISNIYGQRYTASGVKAGSEFLIDQTTSDYDTGHAGNLITQLSSGELVTVWTQSPSANTDGEVHARVITLPAGILATEDVAAAVPLNITFTDTDGSEHVSQVVLSGLKVGTTFNIGHVDAQDATKWVIDSPTAAQLAALMMTPAMDYNGTFTMTATVTVHDDAALSTGATFDTATSVLTIPVTVTPVNDAP
-5275 TPQNDVYVTDED
+5275 VISSAAAVSVPENATTAYQIVATDAD
-5287 HNVTFNVLANDTDPD
+5287 AGAVLTYSLTGTDAALFNVSSTGSVTFKNAPNFEAPADSGANNKYDII
-5302 GNVLHLTGGLGG
+5302 VH
-5314 FQGPF
+5314 
-5319 DSASLESNGNLTVRP
+5319 A
-5334 TANASGTVIL
+5334 
-5344 TYQVTDGIMTTQATA
+5344 TDGIVDTTKVVQITVTDVNDAPAAAAEPLAVGRGYAVTGANSVYANQVIDVDAIYPSLFADPENGAVTWSTGALPTGFSFDPSGKTLTFTTA
-5359 TVDIRPVADNAVL
+5359 TPTGVYDITLYGSDGVSTTSEVIKVWVAGSTSSWSSGSGGPSEDTLIGGSSGSTHNANSGNDFIDGNGGGDTINGSDGNDVL
-5372 TASGGNE
+5372 YGNTGTDTMSGGNGN
-5379 DSTFAVH
+5379 DY
-5386 IALHD
+5386 I
-5391 TDGSEKATHI
+5391 
-5401 ELSGYPAG
+5401 
-5409 TTFNQGTLQNG
+5409 
-5420 VWVIDNPAGID
+5420 
-5431 LAHLTM
+5431 
-5437 TPPSNYNG
+5437 NG
-5445 GFNLGVSVTVVDH
+5445 GAEN
-5458 ATLTT
+5458 
-5463 GLATDTAT
+5463 DTIN
-5471 STGTIAVTVNAVNDG
+5471 GNDG
-5486 AATISVTDTTQTAT
+5486 
-5500 APKIGDV
+5500 
-5507 LQSTLGTDPDGAKTN
+5507 
-5522 VVYQWLSDGV
+5522 
-5532 NIANATSANY
+5532 
-5542 TIAAGDAG
+5542 
-5550 HAISVKVTYTDG
+5550 
-5562 QGFGEVVTSTPTAA
+5562 
-5576 VIGVNHA
+5576 
-5583 PVLDAARS
+5583 
-5591 VALANEANQDGLLTG
+5591 
-5606 AEKAVNGGFES
+5606 
-5617 SLSTGWTTSG
+5617 
-5627 SGVVFTSSTEH
+5627 
-5638 TGNNAAALLGT
+5638 
-5649 TPGTLSQTFA
+5649 
-5659 TEIGQQYVVTYWVA
+5659 
-5673 SNYGP
+5673 
-5678 DSSNNGGKVD
+5678 
-5688 LKLNGT
+5688 
-5694 SVYQVSGI
+5694 
-5702 QGLNGGVPYYTEVS
+5702 
-5716 TTVTATS
+5716 
-5723 TSTTLSFVLSDT
+5723 
-5735 AANKTVYLDDV
+5735 DDW
-5746 TVKPVAIPAGVGTL
+5746 
-5760 VSSLVGIGTG
+5760 LVGEG
-5770 PGNVTDVDAGAT
+5770 
-5782 TGIAITTVANTLSF
+5782 
-5796 NGSWYYQLAGSSTWV
+5796 
-5811 PFGNVSAAAALL
+5811 
-5823 LPPDAKI
+5823 
-5830 YFQQSISNDFG
+5830 
-5841 TGTITFRAWDQTSGT
+5841 
-5856 VGSKADTTVNGNATA
+5856 
-5871 FSTATDTASLTLDTT
+5871 
-5886 TFTGTAALTRFADDV
+5886 
-5901 FYVSGS
+5901 
-5907 HTVTATVNTQTSG
+5907 
-5920 ASATTLNAADL
+5920 
-5931 VTGAGHDTFNMTVN
+5931 
-5945 TTGMGGSYAF
+5945 
-5955 NFGTMGS
+5955 
-5962 SGGSFTG
+5962 
-5969 FDRVNV
+5969 
-5975 LVNPGKD
+5975 
-5982 VSLTF
+5982 
-5987 GNANILS
+5987 
-5994 NQTMTID
+5994 
-6001 GSATTSS
+6001 
-6008 TKTFAVDASLVTNGG
+6008 
-6023 DFVFVAGGFASNTF
+6023 
-6037 KGGAGDDTF
+6037 
-6046 KFTATQFGVAHT
+6046 
-6058 VAGGAGD
+6058 
-6065 DSIVIT
+6065 
-6071 GNAATVTIA
+6071 
-6080 DSAFAN
+6080 
-6086 VTGVE
+6086 
-6091 HLILSDATNSVTL
+6091 
-6104 GANAN
+6104 
-6109 TDMATA
+6109 
-6115 VGNMLIIDG
+6115 
-6124 SASSAS
+6124 
-6130 HSLTVDASST
+6130 
-6140 TFTNGA
+6140 
-6146 HLTVIGGAGNDVI
+6146 GNDAM
-6159 TGSTGNDTLVGG
+6159 TGG
-6171 LGNDTLSGRNGNDTY
+6171 LGNDTLIGGAGNDTFNY
-6186 VFGLTDGSNDRINE
+6186 TIGDGVDRVYGGTGTDTLAITGTTGSDTLNVVVSNGTITQFAGGTVQDVESVTLDLGAHGTAGDTLSYAGTASTEAITVDLANAVAT
-6200 GFNASNSDFDRIV
+6200 GFTSIANVENV
-6213 IKTGG
+6213 TGG
-6218 AAMSGL
+6218 AGDDTLTGNSGANTLIGGGGDDVLVGGKDDVTVQIRATGQDLASNANYFRFEFLKGSATDFVDTMTINLQAGTDGNAVFDSNNGGSGL
-6224 YAFDNSTDTLY
+6224 NGDSHWGPTFSNATGGANEFNFNTDNPDNVGSMTVNPLSQQFGVGMGISLNVDIDKLGSGSNAE
-6235 GDLVIQYN
+6235 GDAYLLGTV
-6243 GQQVTVEGHFSTN
+6243 GATVTVTLEN
-6256 GFQVELINFDGGSV
+6256 GGGSGSAAFVANGTSGATAVVNVVRDLADYLDGG
-6270 YGYNLGS
+6270 
-6277 NDYTIQ
+6277 
-6283 SGIAADPFEFDG
+6283 A
-6295 TRAITLSSGDNF
+6295 
-6307 VAGELGTAN
+6307 
-6316 KITGGTGND
+6316 GND
-6325 LIFGGSQNDILSG
+6325 TIYG
-6338 GGGNDLLVGNAGG
+6338 GGGNDTIIGGIGN
-6351 DTLWGGAGND
+6351 DTLYGGS
-6361 VLVGGTGADIF
+6361 GGDIF
-6372 KFGANEIGASNL
+6372 KFAETGAANL
-6384 DKIIDFSNA
+6384 DKILDFSNA
-6393 EGDKIDISG
+6393 EGDKIDLSG
-6402 LLDSIAGLQADGSN
+6402 LLDGIAGVAANGSN
-6416 INNYVHLTQNGG
+6416 IGNYVQLTQNG
-6428 NVLVQVDTTGAGN
+6428 NDLSVKVDTSGTGN

-6468 NTDHTMTV
+6468 NTDHTMTA

>member
-16 QTPPS
+16 QAPPS

-149 ALLTGEDTGGGFD
+149 ALLAGEDTGGGFD

-197 DTGGTA
+197 DSGGTA

-215 TDGSNRSFAFSLN
+215 TDFANRSFAFSLN

-368 HVDGGVSATTGAT
+368 HVDGGASATTGAT

-410 ETVRYVLLEN
+410 ETVHYVLLEN

-501 TATDSDGDTVNG
+501 TATDSDGDTVNA

-527 GSADASTL
+527 GPADASTL

-546 GGGDMPSLLVVG
+546 GGGDMSSLLVVG

-590 RSVTFTAAT
+590 RSVTFTTAT
-599 QTALEALGLTSD
+599 QTTLENLGLTSD

-636 SARTIFTVQLSDS
+636 SVRTIFTVQLSDS

-679 ATDSDGDSTVPAS
+679 ATDSDGDSTVPAN

-799 INSGTYTFTLLDNLD
+799 VDSGTYTFTLLDNLD

-835 GDPVGSSFTVNI
+835 GDPVGSSFSVNI

-893 NAGGTN
+893 NAGGAN

-924 LSDNGTLLTAT
+924 LSDNGMLLTAT

-963 HAGANGASVPLTF
+963 HAGANGASLPLTF

-998 DDSPGIGTPDVLT
+998 DDSPSIGTPDVLT
-1011 LVESTSPSSSNAF
+1011 LVESTSPLSSNAF

-1048 GTSDR
+1048 GASDR
-1053 SVAFSAATLTSLN
+1053 SVAFTAATLTSLN
-1066 ALHLTSNGTTLTY
+1066 ALHLTSNGTALTY

-1136 ATDSDGDTTAPASF
+1136 ATDSDGDTTVPASF

-1176 GTSPNFFDL
+1176 GTSPNIFDL
-1185 QVGGRLNIDWNSDDH
+1185 QVGARLNIDWNSDDH

-1205 ANRSVSFEHTAA
+1205 ANRSVSFEHTTA

-1236 GATVHYT
+1236 GATVHYA

-1262 FVVSLDDDNAGSYTF
+1262 FVVSLDDDNTGSYTF
-1277 TLLGHVDHPTADG
+1277 TLLGHVDHPPADG
-1290 QNTLTFTFDYTATDS
+1290 QNTLIFTFDYTATDS

-1470 VVSIVDDAP
+1470 AVSIVDDAP

-1525 GGLGDRTVGFRFNSA
+1525 GGLGDRAVGFRFNSA

-1666 GEEFVPQTA
+1666 GEEFVPQAA

-1703 MDSGDSVHTTG
+1703 IDSGDSVHTTG

-1840 ATGDLPGAATSAM
+1840 ATGDLAGAATSAM

-1908 YGYTGSNPMNGST
+1908 YGYTGSNPVNGST

-2027 AAGALFSA
+2027 AAGALFSV

-2050 FSTIYKD
+2050 FSAIYKD

-2168 QTVFP
+2168 LTVFTP
-2173 ANAGGVSGDVSP
+2173 TNAGGASGDVSP

-2191 GAAGSLFTAGADGFK
+2191 GVASSLFTAGADGFK

-2259 VIGANGSYTLTVNAP
+2259 VIGVNGSYTLTVNAP

-2281 TAEENKALTFNITVT
+2281 TAEENKALTFNFTVTDGDGDTATGSLTVNVNDDTPVSKGIVTAATTLDDEAQTVFPANAGGVSGDVSPDTNTLSGTAGSLFTAGADGVKSVAMTSATFGVIYKDANGFALTETATWGSPVVGANGATTWTATSAHYTFAAVLVINADGSYSFTVNAPIVHAISGTTEENKALTFNVTVT

-2312 DDTVVLGTAVAGFVD
+2312 DDTVVLGAAVAGFVD

-2345 IAQGDNGTRTTSG
+2345 IAQGDNGTPTTSG

-2371 TVMGG
+2371 TVTGG

-2465 ANVASL
+2465 ANVAAL
-2471 VSGTPTHFNAAGT
+2471 TSGTPTHFNAAGT

-2533 SNGLANLVVKDANAN
+2533 SNGLANLVVKDANGN
-2548 DVTASLTSNGAAVHY
+2548 DVTASLTSNGQAVHY

-2575 GAIAPISLSDARV
+2575 GATAPTSLSDARV
-2588 VFSAVLSSAAVNGS
+2588 VFSAVLSSASANGA

-2616 GQDDDLVF
+2616 GQEDDLTF

-2637 ANGHFTVTIDDDAPT
+2637 ANGHFTVTVDDDAPT
-2652 LTNPAPGANLIDNG
+2652 AT
-2666 QFLDNAG
+2666 
-2673 FGPAMGWGGQAA
+2673 AA
-2685 SGATKGWVI
+2685 VL
-2694 TGADLERNPS
+2694 TGA
-2704 GWYVTDPVNGGRV
+2704 
-2717 VDLDA
+2717 
-2722 SPGNVTITQTLTNL
+2722 
-2736 TAGESY
+2736 
-2742 TLSFDA
+2742 
-2748 AKPEGFSATAQ
+2748 
-2759 VWWNGQ
+2759 
-2765 LVGTVNPT
+2765 
-2773 GSFQQFSFTFTA
+2773 
-2785 VAGTNTLEFR
+2785 
-2795 EVGVAD
+2795 
-2801 NGGTFLANVQLHTS
+2801 
-2815 ASIVDEDALSG
+2815 
-2826 GNAGGQGDAPGTAIA
+2826 
-2841 TGSLGIHW
+2841 
-2849 GADASDT
+2849 
-2856 SDAGGVQDGAGAA
+2856 
-2869 NSVSSNVAAL
+2869 
-2879 TGRAVYFTDSDSA
+2879 VY
-2892 TSGLQPAVIA
+2892 
-2902 TAGVTAIALTSQGQA
+2902 
-2917 VHYQA
+2917 
-2922 LENGT
+2922 
-2927 TVVGYTGTFVAGN
+2927 
-2940 TSNWV
+2940 
-2945 FKASLSDDANGSYK
+2945 
-2959 FTLFKPIDHPVG
+2959 
-2971 GSEDDVSL
+2971 
-2979 SFGYTARDSDGD
+2979 
-2991 TVSGT
+2991 
-2996 FSVTVDDDTPVA
+2996 
-3008 TAPAETVTVN
+3008 
-3018 EVGLSQV
+3018 
-3025 DAHTGFL
+3025 
-3032 NVSWGA
+3032 
-3038 DKGDAKHLNFA
+3038 
-3049 KDGNGNVV
+3049 
-3057 GPVLHSGGVL
+3057 
-3067 LAYRVEPESAGSDNE
+3067 
-3082 RLIAY
+3082 
-3087 RVDDPSKSAVFSIT
+3087 
-3101 LYEPGNPYYTVALF
+3101 
-3115 GPLDH
+3115 
-3120 APGSDPL
+3120 
-3127 TLGFTVVATD
+3127 
-3137 ADGDALNVPI
+3137 
-3147 TVSIVDDVPVATGTV
+3147 
-3162 LIATVHE
+3162 E

-3180 TGTQAGNVDNKN
+3180 TGTQAGNADNKN
-3192 GDAGTDDSIFIGN
+3192 GDAGTDDSILVGN

-3228 SSLTSLTSGGVALTY
+3228 ASLTSLTSGGVALTY
-3243 TVVNNTLIAWAGANQ
+3243 TVVGNTLIAWAGSNQ
-3258 IFTFAVNAT
+3258 IFTFAVNAS

-3272 FTLKGPLDHVANYVI
+3272 FTLKGQIDHVANYVI
-3287 DNTLVPVAAI
+3287 DNASIPVAAI
-3297 DNPGE
+3297 DQPGE

-3316 EGRLPDGDVIISVTN
+3316 EGRLPDGDVIISITN

-3344 AGGTDYPLSI
+3344 SGGTDYPLSI
-3354 AAHTTIFIN
+3354 AANTTIFIN

-3372 VHFDLTGPG
+3372 VHFELTGPG
-3381 APGGQTTVN
+3381 APNGQTTVN

-3395 IVAAGGT
+3395 IAVTGGT
-3402 DALTLDLSSAITA
+3402 DTLALDLSSAVTV

-3427 QLIITVADDA
+3427 QLIVTVTDDA
-3437 PVLVGSAA
+3437 PVLAGAA
-3445 VVTVDETN
+3445 AAVTVDETS

-3464 KIAFGADK
+3464 KITIGGDKVGA
-3472 IGTHLDFAT
+3472 HLDFAT
-3481 DGNGQPAHPAGLTSD
+3481 DSNGQPVHPAGLTSD
-3496 GVALDYMLRTT
+3496 GVALDYVLRTT

-3513 LVAFKV
+3513 LVAFKH

-3527 FIVALSSPAN
+3527 FIVALSSPSN

-3544 FQNLDHPAGSNTLDL
+3544 FQNLDHAANSNTLDL
-3559 NFTIRATDGDG
+3559 GFTVRATDGDG
-3570 DFVDRVIDVNV
+3570 DYVDQAIHINV

-3604 NGNPEA
+3604 NGNPEP

-3641 GGYTSVINGNIYEI
+3641 GGYTSVINGNVFEV
-3655 YQLQNS
+3655 YQLQNN
-3661 VNVKVFAVTLDPAT
+3661 VNVKVFTVTLNPTT
-3675 GAYTVV
+3675 GEYQVE

-3686 HHPGG
+3686 HHP
-3691 NGEQGE
+3691 NGAGE
-3697 PFNLN
+3697 LGEGFNLS

-3711 YIDSYLRVV
+3711 YVESYLRVV
-3720 VGDDVPVISG
+3720 VGDDVPVIIG
-3730 PLTQVNLL
+3730 NATQANLL
-3738 TNGDFAG
+3738 TNGDFSG
-3745 GAFAHT
+3745 GS
-3751 ESWGQWATDSTGWKI
+3751 SWHDASYGDWATGATGWKI
-3766 TGTQLGQTGVQ
+3766 TGTEAGQTGVQ
-3777 LERIQSGYLG
+3777 LERVPSGYFG
-3787 VVTSNGHPMVD
+3787 VVTSNGEPMVD
-3798 LAATPGD
+3798 LGASPGN
-3805 IAISQTINGL
+3805 IAVSQTLNGL
-3815 PVGQHYTL
+3815 TVGQHYTL

-3828 ASNPSSAG
+3828 TYDPSSSG
-3836 LEVYWNGVLVH
+3836 LEVYWNGQLVG
-3847 TYQPTG
+3847 TYAPG
-3853 TMTVQTLDLTATAG
+3853 STMAIQTLDLIATGG

-3873 KEIGSAGDN
+3873 KEVGNAADN
-3882 TGTYLANVSLVQAS
+3882 TGTYLANVGLVQAS

-3902 HADIGEDGASVV
+3902 HADIGEDGTSVV
-3914 TLVSGTDFRFGADGP
+3914 TLVNGADFRFGADGP

-3939 TISTPTGTTLGV
+3939 SISTPTGTTLGV
-3951 PTLSYDPLT
+3951 PTLSYDPVT
-3960 GKLTVNPSWGF
+3960 GKLTVNPGWGF

-3981 LSVPFTVTDS
+3981 LSVPFTVTDA

-4001 FTIHGTNDAVTTSE
+4001 FTIHGTNDAVATSE

-4023 TEYAETDPQAGSS
+4023 TEYAETDPRAGSS

-4091 DGAGFVNWQYHVTDA
+4091 DGAGFANWQYHVTDA
-4106 DLNPLAAGET
+4106 DLNPLGAGET

-4127 GHGSTTSRVITVT
+4127 GHGSTASREITVT
-4140 LVGTNDSPVISTS
+4140 LVGSNDKPVIS
-4153 SVVVGTIIES
+4153 I
-4163 GDPSGVN
+4163 
-4170 EAGLGGGLDPTPAMA
+4170 
-4185 AAILAH
+4185 
-4191 SLVSNGLAVLQADPS
+4191 
-4206 QVHALL
+4206 
-4212 ATIQSELGVNAG
+4212 
-4224 TAITIIWNA
+4224 
-4233 LDDAYVAQGADQ
+4233 
-4245 IKINQA
+4245 
-4251 FTRLGIEYAAYVKNG
+4251 
-4266 GTPLLDV
+4266 
-4273 VAKYTA
+4273 
-4279 DANNDGIPE
+4279 DG
-4288 RLQSLHDN
+4288 
-4296 LLGNLSEAALQQ
+4296 
-4308 RYGADPLHG
+4308 
-4317 IFAGQI
+4317 
-4323 SAIDP
+4323 
-4328 DLLDRPYASGNAGS
+4328 
-4342 AGNTA
+4342 
-4347 AHTWDV
+4347 
-4353 ANGFADQISGQLI
+4353 
-4366 ATDVDHGATQAWTV
+4366 
-4380 AGPATYGTMAIDA
+4380 
-4393 TGKWTYTLDNT
+4393 
-4404 LPATQALA
+4404 
-4412 QGDSVQQTFTATVTD
+4412 
-4427 DHGATDTVQVTVT
+4427 
-4440 ITGSNDA
+4440 
-4447 PVMTSGAASAVV
+4447 
-4459 FEAGGLNNVVTAEVA
+4459 
-4474 VDHKFEPVRDVDGV
+4474 
-4488 ADDAIG
+4488 
-4494 STINTAA
+4494 
-4501 DMKAVVL
+4501 
-4508 AVQATLGAGATMAD
+4508 
-4522 AIAAVW
+4522 
-4528 DYLDDARGVIPNVDA
+4528 
-4543 AYYAQSIN
+4543 
-4551 KGTVLLGL
+4551 
-4559 VYGEYL
+4559 
-4565 QQGGRP
+4565 
-4571 LLDVIVKYQPDG
+4571 
-4583 ALGYINGG
+4583 
-4591 VQDGTPDR
+4591 
-4599 VQSMHDNLLGAV
+4599 
-4611 DTPSIDDKFSSDQ
+4611 
-4624 ALLTNLKAQILA
+4624 
-4636 VGLTDRPI
+4636 
-4644 YSGEEGV
+4644 
-4651 ANNALAWDQAH
+4651 
-4662 GFLPVASGQMTA
+4662 
-4674 TDVDHGA
+4674 
-4681 VLTWSING
+4681 
-4689 PATYGNMAIDPVTG
+4689 
-4703 VWSYTLDNGKTA
+4703 
-4715 TQALAEGE
+4715 
-4723 NKTQVFT
+4723 
-4730 ATVTDEHGAT
+4730 
-4740 ANQTVT
+4740 
-4746 ITIHGT
+4746 
-4752 NDAPVIHVDN
+4752 
-4762 GDSDARFLTETNA
+4762 GDSDHVFLTETNA
-4775 ALTAGGTLSVTD
+4775 GLTANGTLSVTD
-4787 VDVSDA
+4787 VDLSDT
-4793 VTASVLSVSASGSGI
+4793 VTANVLSVTASGSGI
-4808 ENHFTSA
+4808 ESHFTNA
-4815 QLLSFLSLDASQV
+4815 QLLAFMTVATGDV
-4828 KAAGSTTGDIAWTFN
+4828 TPAGSATGDLAWTFN
-4843 SQGEAFD
+4843 SQGQAFD
-4850 FLPNGWESK
+4850 FLPNGWESVLG
-4859 ISYTIQVSDGH
+4859 YTIQVSDGH
-4870 GGMDTHVVEIK
+4870 GGTDTHVVEIK
-4881 IHGTNDA
+4881 LHGTNDA
-4888 PVVDLDGAASAGN
+4888 PVVDLNGAATAGN
-4901 DIAVTAVEQLPQW
+4901 DVVVTAVEQYPQW
-4914 ILSSATITDVDS
+4914 ILNDATLTDVDS

-4935 LATQPDGLG
+4935 LTTQPNGLG
-4944 VEGLSFNTSTTDALT
+4944 VEKLSLNTNAESALT
-4959 MAGLTYGYDATTG
+4959 AAVLHYDYDAASG
-4972 VLTVTGDASNAV
+4972 VLTVTGDASTAI

-4996 TGDAPSTGDRT
+4996 TGDNPNGADRT

-5045 TEGGIHTL
+5045 TEGGFHTL
-5053 TATELGYTDPDNI
+5053 TAVELGYIDPDNT

-5086 APATSFTAAELAAG
+5086 APATSFTAAELAQG
-5100 LIKFTHDG
+5100 LIAFTHDG

-5114 TFQVYVEDGNQDGST
+5114 TFQVYVEDGNQDGTT
-5129 PLPGTFTFTVNGVND
+5129 PVSGTFTFTVNGVND
-5144 APINTLPAGPLTVAE
+5144 APVNTLPAGPLMVAE

-5191 TVLGGSGVTI
+5191 TVLGGLGVTV
-5201 AGNGSATVT
+5201 AGNGSATVA

-5240 DLTVTTSDLGYSGS
+5240 DLTVTTSDLGNTGS
-5254 GGALTDTDT
+5254 GGVLTDTDT
-5263 IHINVTPVNDAP
+5263 IHINVTPVNDAAVITGAISGTALEAGTSAGSP
-5275 TPQNDVYVTDED
+5275 ATGDLNSADVDNTDDAWTAVATATATASGYGKYTIDATGHWTYTVNDANTTMNGLQAGQHLTDTFTAYTVDGTPQVVTVTINGANDAPVANED
-5287 HNVTFNVLANDTDPD
+5287 NLFGAGVPQNVITTFSTSLLLANDTDAEGDTLKVTYVSDTSGAGAKLTLDQATGMITYDPATYDPADQNSIYIKILQQLAVGQTHTDSFTYVIDD
-5302 GNVLHLTGGLGG
+5302 GHG
-5314 FQGPF
+5314 
-5319 DSASLESNGNLTVRP
+5319 AP
-5334 TANASGTVIL
+5334 TAATGYLTIIGTNDAPVITSVASDAKGTVVEDAPVNAVSGQL
-5344 TYQVTDGIMTTQATA
+5344 TAFDIDNDATQSWTISGPPTYGTIAIDAMGKWTYTLNNSLPGTQALAAGQNVAEVFTATVTDEHGATA
-5359 TVDIRPVADNAVL
+5359 TQTVTVTVTGTNDAAVL
-5372 TASGGNE
+5372 SSAVVAVTEGDTVAAISTGGTLTISDVDSSATFVAQNNVSGNYGTFTIGTNGVWSYTATSAHNEFVAGQVYSETFAVTSADGTATSVKINVTGTNDAPMLTGDRAATVAEGGTYTIVAADLGFSDPDDVAAGVTFTASSLTNGILQVNGAPATAFTGAELAAGQVTFVHDGGEANSASFQVKVEDGNE
-5379 DSTFAVH
+5379 DNSTPVNQAF
-5386 IALHD
+5386 
-5391 TDGSEKATHI
+5391 
-5401 ELSGYPAG
+5401 
-5409 TTFNQGTLQNG
+5409 TFT
-5420 VWVIDNPAGID
+5420 V
-5431 LAHLTM
+5431 
-5437 TPPSNYNG
+5437 TPM
-5445 GFNLGVSVTVVDH
+5445 
-5458 ATLTT
+5458 
-5463 GLATDTAT
+5463 
-5471 STGTIAVTVNAVNDG
+5471 NDG
-5486 AATISVTDTTQTAT
+5486 AATIIVTDSTQTAT
-5500 APKIGDV
+5500 APKVGDV
-5507 LQSTLGTDPDGAKTN
+5507 LQANLGTDPDGAQSSI
-5522 VVYQWLSDGV
+5522 VYHWQSDGA
-5532 NIANATSANY
+5532 NISGATAATY
-5542 TIAAGDAG
+5542 TLAAGDVG
-5550 HAISVKVTYTDG
+5550 HKISVNVTYTDG
-5562 QGFGEVVTSTPTAA
+5562 QSFNESVTSGQTATVISNNQAPVAANDTLTFVTVETPPTGSGWVQWTQASGGNGHYYKTVDGNYSWSAANSAATATGGYLATITSAAENAFVLQVNTVHDPVWGDYAKAWLMWIGGSDAASEGNWKWTGGPEAGTTFWTGTGNGTASGYENWEQNEPNNDSNEDYAMLMAGTGTWNDGSGNAGQDPSGYVGYVIEYGGATSNGGVSEDVVTTFNR
-5576 VIGVNHA
+5576 G
-5583 PVLDAARS
+5583 LL
-5591 VALANEANQDGLLTG
+5591 LANDTDADGDTLTMTAVSATSAKG
-5606 AEKAVNGGFES
+5606 ATVSYDSA
-5617 SLSTGWTTSG
+5617 TGQISYDAT
-5627 SGVVFTSSTEH
+5627 H
-5638 TGNNAAALLGT
+5638 AALLQA
-5649 TPGTLSQTFA
+5649 L
-5659 TEIGQQYVVTYWVA
+5659 
-5673 SNYGP
+5673 
-5678 DSSNNGGKVD
+5678 NNGESTTDTFTYTISDGHG
-5688 LKLNGT
+5688 GT
-5694 SVYQVSGI
+5694 SSA
-5702 QGLNGGVPYYTEVS
+5702 
-5716 TTVTATS
+5716 TAT
-5723 TSTTLSFVLSDT
+5723 
-5735 AANKTVYLDDV
+5735 
-5746 TVKPVAIPAGVGTL
+5746 I
-5760 VSSLVGIGTG
+5760 
-5770 PGNVTDVDAGAT
+5770 
-5782 TGIAITTVANTLSF
+5782 
-5796 NGSWYYQLAGSSTWV
+5796 
-5811 PFGNVSAAAALL
+5811 
-5823 LPPDAKI
+5823 
-5830 YFQQSISNDFG
+5830 
-5841 TGTITFRAWDQTSGT
+5841 
-5856 VGSKADTTVNGNATA
+5856 TVNGVNDAPTGANNTIGMVEDVSHTFAVAEFGFSDGDGDHFAGVTIGTLPGSGAGKLFYGNVAVTA
-5871 FSTATDTASLTLDTT
+5871 GLFITAADIEAGMLSYTPADNVIGNTGDTSFTFTVKDDSASSNTDVSPHTMTLDMAAQDYTDVLGSNGST
-5886 TFTGTAALTRFADDV
+5886 SYPSSGGYALT
-5901 FYVSGS
+5901 
-5907 HTVTATVNTQTSG
+5907 TATV
-5920 ASATTLNAADL
+5920 ADQHL
-5931 VTGAGHDTFNMTVN
+5931 SIREN
-5945 TTGMGGSYAF
+5945 
-5955 NFGTMGS
+5955 
-5962 SGGSFTG
+5962 SGG
-5969 FDRVNV
+5969 
-5975 LVNPGKD
+5975 
-5982 VSLTF
+5982 
-5987 GNANILS
+5987 
-5994 NQTMTID
+5994 
-6001 GSATTSS
+6001 
-6008 TKTFAVDASLVTNGG
+6008 NG
-6023 DFVFVAGGFASNTF
+6023 
-6037 KGGAGDDTF
+6037 
-6046 KFTATQFGVAHT
+6046 
-6058 VAGGAGD
+6058 
-6065 DSIVIT
+6065 
-6071 GNAATVTIA
+6071 
-6080 DSAFAN
+6080 
-6086 VTGVE
+6086 
-6091 HLILSDATNSVTL
+6091 
-6104 GANAN
+6104 
-6109 TDMATA
+6109 
-6115 VGNMLIIDG
+6115 
-6124 SASSAS
+6124 
-6130 HSLTVDASST
+6130 
-6140 TFTNGA
+6140 
-6146 HLTVIGGAGNDVI
+6146 
-6159 TGSTGNDTLVGG
+6159 
-6171 LGNDTLSGRNGNDTY
+6171 
-6186 VFGLTDGSNDRINE
+6186 GSNDRIALDTA
-6200 GFNASNSDFDRIV
+6200 ASTNFTDLEFLRSDDNLEISWS
-6213 IKTGG
+6213 T
-6218 AAMSGL
+6218 AAGSRTITVL
-6224 YAFDNSTDTLY
+6224 D
-6235 GDLVIQYN
+6235 QYN
-6243 GQQVTVEGHFSTN
+6243 SRQIES
-6256 GFQVELINFDGGSV
+6256 FQLDEGGS
-6270 YGYNLGS
+6270 YDGFSLGS
-6277 NDYTIQ
+6277 SAY
-6283 SGIAADPFEFDG
+6283 S
-6295 TRAITLSSGDNF
+6295 L
-6307 VAGELGTAN
+6307 VAGL
-6316 KITGGTGND
+6316 TGND
-6325 LIFGGSQNDILSG
+6325 GTNDIIAGSSGSQTLSG
-6338 GGGNDLLVGNAGG
+6338 GSGNDLLFGNGGNDTLIGGIGNDLLVGG
-6351 DTLWGGAGND
+6351 L
-6361 VLVGGTGADIF
+6361 GADTF
-6372 KFGANEIGASNL
+6372 KFSETGASNVDTIL
-6384 DKIIDFSNA
+6384 DFNNG
-6393 EGDKIDISG
+6393 EGDKIDLSALLVSG
-6402 LLDSIAGLQADGSN
+6402 TGAAADGSN
-6416 INNYVHLTQNGG
+6416 INNYVKLTQTGSDI
-6428 NVLVQVDTTGAGN
+6428 LIQVDTNGTTGGAQWAN
-6441 FSGNTHD
+6441 
-6448 VATLVGYGTSNAD
+6448 VATLHGYGTSNAD
-6461 IVNMVFK
+6461 IVKIAFQGI
-6468 NTDHTMTV
+6468 DHQMTA

>member
-135 DATVGALGASGARL
+135 DATVGALAASGARL

-410 ETVRYVLLEN
+410 ETVHYVLLEN

-527 GSADASTL
+527 GPADASTL

-621 GGTLLTATTAASEGH
+621 DGTSLTATTAASEGH

-705 GIESQTLSEQT
+705 EIESQTLSEQT
-716 QSGATNGFVSTSLDN
+716 QSGATNGFVSTSLDS

-799 INSGTYTFTLLDNLD
+799 VDSGTYTFTLKDNLD

-854 GAIAGETLVESTSAE
+854 GAIAGETLIESTSAE

-935 AGART
+935 ASART

-963 HAGANGASVPLTF
+963 HAGANGVSLPLTF

-998 DDSPGIGTPDVLT
+998 DDSPSIGTPDILT

-1048 GTSDR
+1048 GASDR
-1053 SVAFSAATLTSLN
+1053 SVAFTAATLTSLN
-1066 ALHLTSNGTTLTY
+1066 ALHLTSNGTALTY

-1101 LSDTANGTYTFKLLD
+1101 LSDTANGTYTFKLFD

-1262 FVVSLDDDNAGSYTF
+1262 FVVSLDDDNTGSYTF

-1455 IKATDSDGDSATADF
+1455 IKATDSDGDSATANF
-1470 VVSIVDDAP
+1470 AVTIVDDAP

-1525 GGLGDRTVGFRFNSA
+1525 GGLGDRAVGFRFNSA

-1703 MDSGDSVHTTG
+1703 IDSGDSVHTTG

-1769 FELLDN
+1769 FEVLDN

-1840 ATGDLPGAATSAM
+1840 ATGDLAGAATSAM

-1908 YGYTGSNPMNGST
+1908 YGYTGSNPVNGST
-1921 PPSAGS
+1921 PPSAGN

-2027 AAGALFSA
+2027 AAGALFSV

-2050 FSTIYKD
+2050 FSAIYKD

-2154 QGTVTAA
+2154 QGIMTAA

-2168 QTVFP
+2168 QTVFTP
-2173 ANAGGVSGDVSP
+2173 TNAGGASGDVSP

-2206 SVAMTSATFS
+2206 SVAMASATFS

-2281 TAEENKALTFNITVT
+2281 TTEENKALTFNFTVTDGDGDTATGSLTVNVNDDTPVSKGIVTAATTLDDEAQSLFPANTANGSGDVSPDVKTVSGAAGSLFTAGADGVKSVAMTSATFGVIYKDANGFAQTETATWGSPVVGANGATTWTATSAHYSSAAVLVINADGSYSFTVNAPIVHAVSSTTEENKALTFNIAVT

-2371 TVMGG
+2371 TVTGG

-2429 LDAIDLG
+2429 LDGIDLG

-2471 VSGTPTHFNAAGT
+2471 VSGTPTHFDAAGT

-2495 IYTGNGFSGY
+2495 IYTGNGFNGY

-2533 SNGLANLVVKDANAN
+2533 SNGLANLVVKDVNGN

-2575 GAIAPISLSDARV
+2575 GATAPTSLSDARV
-2588 VFSAVLSSAAVNGS
+2588 VFSAVLSSASANGA

-2652 LTNPAPGANLIDNG
+2652 AT
-2666 QFLDNAG
+2666 
-2673 FGPAMGWGGQAA
+2673 AA
-2685 SGATKGWVI
+2685 VL
-2694 TGADLERNPS
+2694 TGA
-2704 GWYVTDPVNGGRV
+2704 
-2717 VDLDA
+2717 
-2722 SPGNVTITQTLTNL
+2722 
-2736 TAGESY
+2736 
-2742 TLSFDA
+2742 
-2748 AKPEGFSATAQ
+2748 
-2759 VWWNGQ
+2759 
-2765 LVGTVNPT
+2765 
-2773 GSFQQFSFTFTA
+2773 
-2785 VAGTNTLEFR
+2785 
-2795 EVGVAD
+2795 
-2801 NGGTFLANVQLHTS
+2801 
-2815 ASIVDEDALSG
+2815 
-2826 GNAGGQGDAPGTAIA
+2826 
-2841 TGSLGIHW
+2841 
-2849 GADASDT
+2849 
-2856 SDAGGVQDGAGAA
+2856 
-2869 NSVSSNVAAL
+2869 
-2879 TGRAVYFTDSDSA
+2879 VY
-2892 TSGLQPAVIA
+2892 
-2902 TAGVTAIALTSQGQA
+2902 
-2917 VHYQA
+2917 
-2922 LENGT
+2922 
-2927 TVVGYTGTFVAGN
+2927 
-2940 TSNWV
+2940 
-2945 FKASLSDDANGSYK
+2945 
-2959 FTLFKPIDHPVG
+2959 
-2971 GSEDDVSL
+2971 
-2979 SFGYTARDSDGD
+2979 
-2991 TVSGT
+2991 
-2996 FSVTVDDDTPVA
+2996 
-3008 TAPAETVTVN
+3008 
-3018 EVGLSQV
+3018 
-3025 DAHTGFL
+3025 
-3032 NVSWGA
+3032 
-3038 DKGDAKHLNFA
+3038 
-3049 KDGNGNVV
+3049 
-3057 GPVLHSGGVL
+3057 
-3067 LAYRVEPESAGSDNE
+3067 
-3082 RLIAY
+3082 
-3087 RVDDPSKSAVFSIT
+3087 
-3101 LYEPGNPYYTVALF
+3101 
-3115 GPLDH
+3115 
-3120 APGSDPL
+3120 
-3127 TLGFTVVATD
+3127 
-3137 ADGDALNVPI
+3137 
-3147 TVSIVDDVPVATGTV
+3147 
-3162 LIATVHE
+3162 E

-3180 TGTQAGNVDNKN
+3180 TGTQAGNADNKN
-3192 GDAGTDDSIFIGN
+3192 GDAGTDDSILVGN

-3228 SSLTSLTSGGVALTY
+3228 ASLTSLTSGGVALTY
-3243 TVVNNTLIAWAGANQ
+3243 TVVGNTLIAWAGSNQ
-3258 IFTFAVNAT
+3258 IFTFAVNAS

-3272 FTLKGPLDHVANYVI
+3272 FTLKGQIDHVANYVI
-3287 DNTLVPVAAI
+3287 DNASIPVAAI
-3297 DNPGE
+3297 DQPGE

-3316 EGRLPDGDVIISVTN
+3316 EGRLPDGDVIISITN

-3344 AGGTDYPLSI
+3344 SGGTDYPLSI
-3354 AAHTTIFIN
+3354 AANTTIFIN

-3372 VHFDLTGPG
+3372 VHFELTGPG
-3381 APGGQTTVN
+3381 APNGQTTVN

-3395 IVAAGGT
+3395 IAVTGGT
-3402 DALTLDLSSAITA
+3402 DTLALDLSSAVTV

-3427 QLIITVADDA
+3427 QLIVTVTDDA
-3437 PVLVGSAA
+3437 PVLAGAA
-3445 VVTVDETN
+3445 ATVAVDETS

-3464 KIAFGADK
+3464 KITIGGDKVGA
-3472 IGTHLDFAT
+3472 HLDFAT
-3481 DGNGQPAHPAGLTSD
+3481 DSNGQPVHPAGLTSD
-3496 GVALDYMLRTT
+3496 GVALDYVLRTT

-3513 LVAFKV
+3513 LVAFKH

-3527 FIVALSSPAN
+3527 FIVALSSPSN

-3544 FQNLDHPAGSNTLDL
+3544 FQNLDHAANSNTLDL
-3559 NFTIRATDGDG
+3559 GFTVRATDGDG
-3570 DFVDRVIDVNV
+3570 DYVDQAIHINV

-3604 NGNPEA
+3604 NGNPEP

-3641 GGYTSVINGNIYEI
+3641 GGYTSVINGNVFEV
-3655 YQLQNS
+3655 YQLQNN
-3661 VNVKVFAVTLDPAT
+3661 VNVKVFTVTLNPTT
-3675 GAYTVV
+3675 GEYQVE

-3686 HHPGG
+3686 HHP
-3691 NGEQGE
+3691 NGAGE
-3697 PFNLN
+3697 LGEGFNLS

-3711 YIDSYLRVV
+3711 YVESYLRVV
-3720 VGDDVPVISG
+3720 VGDDVPVIIG
-3730 PLTQVNLL
+3730 NATQANLL
-3738 TNGDFAG
+3738 TNGDFSG
-3745 GAFAHT
+3745 GS
-3751 ESWGQWATDSTGWKI
+3751 SWHDASYGDWATGATGWKI
-3766 TGTQLGQTGVQ
+3766 TGTEAGQTGVQ
-3777 LERIQSGYLG
+3777 LERVPSGYFG
-3787 VVTSNGHPMVD
+3787 VVTSNGEPMVD
-3798 LAATPGD
+3798 LGASPGN
-3805 IAISQTINGL
+3805 IAVSQSLNGL
-3815 PVGQHYTL
+3815 TAGQHYTL

-3828 ASNPSSAG
+3828 TYDPSSSG
-3836 LEVYWNGVLVH
+3836 LQVYWNGQLVG
-3847 TYQPTG
+3847 TYAPG
-3853 TMTVQTLDLTATAG
+3853 STMAIQTLDLIAAGG

-3873 KEIGSAGDN
+3873 KEVGYAGDN

-3896 ASLPVF
+3896 STSLPLF
-3902 HADIGEDGASVV
+3902 HADIGEDGSSVV
-3914 TLVSGTDFRFGADGP
+3914 SLVSGTNYRFGADGP

-3939 TISTPTGTTLGV
+3939 TISTPTGTMLGV
-3951 PTLSYDPLT
+3951 PSMSYDPVT
-3960 GKLTVNPSWGF
+3960 GKVTVNPGWGF

-3991 DGDSKSGVYQ
+3991 DGDSKSGIYQ
-4001 FTIHGTNDAVTTSE
+4001 FTIHGSNDAVGTSI
-4015 GFPDAGTM
+4015 GFPDTGTM
-4023 TEYAETDPQAGSS
+4023 TEYAETDPQTGS
-4036 TDRVEFDAPPG
+4036 TADRTRFNDSSSG
-4047 YGGYNGGGFW
+4047 GGYNGGGFW

-4070 TPQATGYLGHLTAV
+4070 TPQGTGYIGYVTAV
-4084 VSEETAN
+4084 VAEETLN
-4091 DGAGFVNWQYHVTDA
+4091 DGNGFVDWQYHVTDA
-4106 DLNPLAAGET
+4106 QLNFLGAGET
-4116 KIEKFT
+4116 KQEVFRIL
-4122 ITVDD
+4122 VSD
-4127 GHGSTTSRVITVT
+4127 GHGSSAYRDITVT
-4140 LVGTNDSPVISTS
+4140 LVGSNDKPVIS
-4153 SVVVGTIIES
+4153 I
-4163 GDPSGVN
+4163 
-4170 EAGLGGGLDPTPAMA
+4170 
-4185 AAILAH
+4185 
-4191 SLVSNGLAVLQADPS
+4191 
-4206 QVHALL
+4206 
-4212 ATIQSELGVNAG
+4212 
-4224 TAITIIWNA
+4224 
-4233 LDDAYVAQGADQ
+4233 
-4245 IKINQA
+4245 
-4251 FTRLGIEYAAYVKNG
+4251 
-4266 GTPLLDV
+4266 
-4273 VAKYTA
+4273 
-4279 DANNDGIPE
+4279 DG
-4288 RLQSLHDN
+4288 
-4296 LLGNLSEAALQQ
+4296 
-4308 RYGADPLHG
+4308 
-4317 IFAGQI
+4317 
-4323 SAIDP
+4323 
-4328 DLLDRPYASGNAGS
+4328 
-4342 AGNTA
+4342 
-4347 AHTWDV
+4347 
-4353 ANGFADQISGQLI
+4353 
-4366 ATDVDHGATQAWTV
+4366 
-4380 AGPATYGTMAIDA
+4380 
-4393 TGKWTYTLDNT
+4393 
-4404 LPATQALA
+4404 
-4412 QGDSVQQTFTATVTD
+4412 
-4427 DHGATDTVQVTVT
+4427 
-4440 ITGSNDA
+4440 
-4447 PVMTSGAASAVV
+4447 
-4459 FEAGGLNNVVTAEVA
+4459 
-4474 VDHKFEPVRDVDGV
+4474 
-4488 ADDAIG
+4488 
-4494 STINTAA
+4494 
-4501 DMKAVVL
+4501 
-4508 AVQATLGAGATMAD
+4508 
-4522 AIAAVW
+4522 
-4528 DYLDDARGVIPNVDA
+4528 
-4543 AYYAQSIN
+4543 
-4551 KGTVLLGL
+4551 
-4559 VYGEYL
+4559 
-4565 QQGGRP
+4565 
-4571 LLDVIVKYQPDG
+4571 
-4583 ALGYINGG
+4583 
-4591 VQDGTPDR
+4591 
-4599 VQSMHDNLLGAV
+4599 
-4611 DTPSIDDKFSSDQ
+4611 
-4624 ALLTNLKAQILA
+4624 
-4636 VGLTDRPI
+4636 
-4644 YSGEEGV
+4644 
-4651 ANNALAWDQAH
+4651 
-4662 GFLPVASGQMTA
+4662 
-4674 TDVDHGA
+4674 
-4681 VLTWSING
+4681 
-4689 PATYGNMAIDPVTG
+4689 
-4703 VWSYTLDNGKTA
+4703 
-4715 TQALAEGE
+4715 
-4723 NKTQVFT
+4723 
-4730 ATVTDEHGAT
+4730 
-4740 ANQTVT
+4740 
-4746 ITIHGT
+4746 
-4752 NDAPVIHVDN
+4752 
-4762 GDSDARFLTETNA
+4762 GDSDHVFLTETNA
-4775 ALTAGGTLSVTD
+4775 GLIANGTLSVTD
-4787 VDVSDA
+4787 VDLSDT
-4793 VTASVLSVSASGSGI
+4793 VTANVLSVTASGSGI
-4808 ENHFTSA
+4808 ESHFTNA
-4815 QLLSFLSLDASQV
+4815 QLLAFMTVATGDVTPAGS
-4828 KAAGSTTGDIAWTFN
+4828 AAGDLAWTFN
-4843 SQGEAFD
+4843 SQGQAFD
-4850 FLPNGWESK
+4850 FLPNGWESVL
-4859 ISYTIQVSDGH
+4859 SYTIQVSDGH

-4888 PVVDLDGAASAGN
+4888 PVVDLNGAASAGN
-4901 DIAVTAVEQLPQW
+4901 DIAVTAVESLPQW

-4935 LATQPDGLG
+4935 LTTQPDGLG
-4944 VEGLSFNTSTTDALT
+4944 VEGLSFNTSATNALT
-4959 MAGLTYGYDATTG
+4959 TAGLTYGYDATTG

-5053 TATELGYTDPDNI
+5053 TAAELGYTDPDNTA
-5066 DSEVVFHVS
+5066 SEVVFHVS
-5075 GVQHGTITNGG
+5075 NVQHGTITNGG

-5108 SDGSPT
+5108 SEDSTT
-5114 TFQVYVEDGNQDGST
+5114 TFQVTVEDGNQDGST
-5129 PLPGTFTFTVNGVND
+5129 PVPGTFTFTVEGVND
-5144 APINTLPAGPLTVAE
+5144 APVITSAPLQTHADIYAAGFLDHAVTATTAADHKFEIDQNIDTQIGALLAATPADMHAVLVGVQAALGHAAGFADAIAAVWDYVDDHYSYY
-5159 DTPLAITGLSI
+5159 DTA
-5170 SDSDAGTSSVTT
+5170 
-5182 TLSVTSGML
+5182 
-5191 TVLGGSGVTI
+5191 
-5201 AGNGSATVT
+5201 
-5210 LTGSQADINAALALA
+5210 INAAGVRLAIEYAKYVQDGGAPLSGVVVKYEA
-5225 NGVVYQ
+5225 DGPDYGNLPDRAQSMHDNLLGNLDKASIDDKFLPGGAGGSNGPPNGVADVALHDQLIAEIAAAGLSGRPYYAGYEDSFASPSQ
-5231 DALNHNGGV
+5231 QWDAAHGLLPGGTHQIISGQLTATDVDTNDAGHLTWSLNTTASPYGTMSIDPATGVWSYDLDNGLAATKALHVGEV
-5240 DLTVTTSDLGYSGS
+5240 VTLNFVATVADAHGGSASQTVTI
-5254 GGALTDTDT
+5254 T
-5263 IHINVTPVNDAP
+5263 IHGGNDAP
-5275 TPQNDVYVTDED
+5275 VTQNEVYFIDED
-5287 HNVTFNVLANDTDPD
+5287 QVLTNAHLLANDSDPD
-5302 GNVLHLTGGLGG
+5302 GDALTRVGLVTGNPW
-5314 FQGPF
+5314 GPAGSTSVTPAG
-5319 DSASLESNGNLTVRP
+5319 DLTYTPVANESGYSV
-5334 TANASGTVIL
+5334 L
-5344 TYQVTDGIMTTQATA
+5344 TYQVSDGSRTAPA
-5359 TVDIRPVADNAVL
+5359 TVTINVRPIADAAVL
-5372 TASGGNE
+5372 SASGGNE
-5379 DSTFAVH
+5379 DNTFAIH
-5386 IALHD
+5386 IALDD

-5409 TTFNQGTLQNG
+5409 ATFNQGSLQG
-5420 VWVIDNPAGID
+5420 SVWVIDNPAGID

-5437 TPPSNYNG
+5437 TPPNNYNG
-5445 GFNLGVSVTVVDH
+5445 AFNLGVSVTVVDH

-5463 GLATDTAT
+5463 GLVTDTAT
-5471 STGTIAVTVNAVNDG
+5471 STGTIAVTVNAVNDLPVLTADDATLIETASADAGLLSKTGNILSNDHDVDGDTLSVKTIRAANGVPTDESPIAIAPGGNVTSHGIYGDLVMHSDGSYTYTANAAFDALADGVQKTDVFKYVAMDGNGGEAAQYLTIHLTGVNDTPVPVNDDQNLTDTAAIDAGTVKTFAGSVLANDHDAENDPLTVITIRPDAQSGPTYLNG
-5486 AATISVTDTTQTAT
+5486 ATTVAHGVYGDLTINTDGTYTYTPNAAYDALAAGVTATDVFKYGASDGNSAHGGFLTFHITGGNDPAVFTGTDTTSLTESNVA
-5500 APKIGDV
+5500 
-5507 LQSTLGTDPDGAKTN
+5507 QSTGGTLVVNDVDGADTL
-5522 VVYQWLSDGV
+5522 VPQ
-5532 NIANATSANY
+5532 ANAAGSNNYGVFNVNADGTWTYVMNSAHDEFV
-5542 TIAAGDAG
+5542 AGQ
-5550 HAISVKVTYTDG
+5550 TYTDKLTVHSADG
-5562 QGFGEVVTSTPTAA
+5562 TAHDLTVNILGTSD
-5576 VIGVNHA
+5576 A
-5583 PVLDAARS
+5583 PV
-5591 VALANEANQDGLLTG
+5591 NQ
-5606 AEKAVNGGFES
+5606 
-5617 SLSTGWTTSG
+5617 
-5627 SGVVFTSSTEH
+5627 
-5638 TGNNAAALLGT
+5638 
-5649 TPGTLSQTFA
+5649 P
-5659 TEIGQQYVVTYWVA
+5659 
-5673 SNYGP
+5673 P
-5678 DSSNNGGKVD
+5678 
-5688 LKLNGT
+5688 
-5694 SVYQVSGI
+5694 QV
-5702 QGLNGGVPYYTEVS
+5702 
-5716 TTVTATS
+5716 VTATS
-5723 TSTTLSFVLSDT
+5723 VTTGSVTEDATALTNLVGNPGFEASSSFSSANAVWTRGGVTGGLQVWTNQNGSVHTGNRGADLWAPANTPGTISQDIATVTGQHYTLSYWVANRISAGGSAQYFDSGANSFVVNWGGVPVVGSALTNAPFSATLPSNDPNSPSANDLYAFT
-5735 AANKTVYLDDV
+5735 LYTFDVVGGPGAATKLQFAVTNNLNYWALDDV
-5746 TVKPVAIPAGVGTL
+5746 SVTLVPTETATGVIKFTDADALDTHSVTVDASPAGYIGNFSAVPGIDSTGN
-5760 VSSLVGIGTG
+5760 VIGTVNWTFNASENALQALPAG
-5770 PGNVTDVDAGAT
+5770 QTVQTYTVNIVDSAGAITSQTVNVTLTGKNDAPVIALGTTTTPYVLGSTAIAIAPGVKITDVDSVNFATGTLTVRADSFDATKETLSIKDNGTGAGQIGVNGSHITYGGVEIGTFTYSNTDAGFPGTFGNDLLLTIAFNANAT
-5782 TGIAITTVANTLSF
+5782 PAAATALLQDIYYSATLNSGYTGTRESLVITLNDGGGMANGGTSTAIAYAQIGFSSPSPFTLTTATDNVYLMDGANT
-5796 NGSWYYQLAGSSTWV
+5796 V
-5811 PFGNVSAAAALL
+5811 
-5823 LPPDAKI
+5823 K
-5830 YFQQSISNDFG
+5830 
-5841 TGTITFRAWDQTSGT
+5841 GT
-5856 VGSKADTTVNGNATA
+5856 VGSNATFTYKAADTLRGGNG
-5871 FSTATDTASLTLDTT
+5871 TDTIEITNASTIGDSQFSNTSGFEILKLSAAGNYSVALSANAKLAFDRGLTIDHGGLTGNLTLTESTGSNLYSQSIVVIAGSGADNLVGGSGNDTFRYLSANLDNNDT
-5886 TFTGTAALTRFADDV
+5886 INGGLGADTIQITDAATVTDNMFVNKSNIEQIVLGDFTNSITLGNNANTEINGLTAKTLTIDASAAGSGHGLTVDATSSFFALT
-5901 FYVSGS
+5901 S
-5907 HTVTATVNTQTSG
+5907 H
-5920 ASATTLNAADL
+5920 LN
-5931 VTGAGHDTFNMTVN
+5931 V
-5945 TTGMGGSYAF
+5945 
-5955 NFGTMGS
+5955 
-5962 SGGSFTG
+5962 
-5969 FDRVNV
+5969 
-5975 LVNPGKD
+5975 
-5982 VSLTF
+5982 
-5987 GNANILS
+5987 I
-5994 NQTMTID
+5994 
-6001 GSATTSS
+6001 
-6008 TKTFAVDASLVTNGG
+6008 
-6023 DFVFVAGGFASNTF
+6023 
-6037 KGGAGDDTF
+6037 GGAGDDTVKLLSAHF
-6046 KFTATQFGVAHT
+6046 NANETFNLGAGNDTIQITDTPVVVDAAFTHVSGVETLLLGAGLLDNVTLGSNATTAIGNGTLTVDAHT
-6058 VAGGAGD
+6058 SLQLTLNASGVGASAHLNILGGTSADSIIGGAGD
-6065 DSIVIT
+6065 DMIRGGGGNDSIDGGAGVDLLDFSDATAGITFTLTQSSSNTSVNLSAVGLGTDTYKNMEGVI
-6071 GNAATVTIA
+6071 G
-6080 DSAFAN
+6080 SAFA
-6086 VTGVE
+6086 
-6091 HLILSDATNSVTL
+6091 DTL
-6104 GANAN
+6104 
-6109 TDMATA
+6109 
-6115 VGNMLIIDG
+6115 
-6124 SASSAS
+6124 
-6130 HSLTVDASST
+6130 
-6140 TFTNGA
+6140 
-6146 HLTVIGGAGNDVI
+6146 
-6159 TGSTGNDTLVGG
+6159 TGSTSNDTIYGGGGNDTIIGG
-6171 LGNDTLSGRNGNDTY
+6171 IGNDTLSG
-6186 VFGLTDGSNDRINE
+6186 GS
-6200 GFNASNSDFDRIV
+6200 
-6213 IKTGG
+6213 
-6218 AAMSGL
+6218 
-6224 YAFDNSTDTLY
+6224 
-6235 GDLVIQYN
+6235 
-6243 GQQVTVEGHFSTN
+6243 
-6256 GFQVELINFDGGSV
+6256 
-6270 YGYNLGS
+6270 
-6277 NDYTIQ
+6277 
-6283 SGIAADPFEFDG
+6283 
-6295 TRAITLSSGDNF
+6295 
-6307 VAGELGTAN
+6307 
-6316 KITGGTGND
+6316 
-6325 LIFGGSQNDILSG
+6325 
-6338 GGGNDLLVGNAGG
+6338 
-6351 DTLWGGAGND
+6351 
-6361 VLVGGTGADIF
+6361 GADTF
-6372 KFGANEIGASNL
+6372 KFAETGASNVDSIL
-6384 DKIIDFSNA
+6384 DFSNG

-6402 LLDSIAGLQADGSN
+6402 LLDGIAGVQADGSN

-6468 NTDHTMTV
+6468 NTDHTMTA